1 MATNTPAPAAP
12 EKPADFQ
19 KQVKDVEG
27 WIRYWRRRFKP
38 QDGSAAFSPAMMNQQ
53 KQLQKQNLDVLK
65 QLLQNQTQ
73 KSQVVFVKN
82 EYNHEKLDPTE
93 IKKRM
98 EFDRS
103 VSTELNNLLDDIRGS
118 LFDVNSEVEFD
129 TRLNHIREEKLENLL
144 ELQRQLT
151 EIKTEDELSGPYLKQ
166 IAGSIARINAT
177 LKETQDALIKK
188 QNLGQANQPKIN
200 ITLGNSEPFP
210 TSPNAMAGYSMANAS
225 DDSLGLMG
233 AAAMTFVFLRHFS
246 EMAKGIGKK
255 FSLSNKLAAF
265 GSAKLFT
272 NTGKMLDGM
281 ANIMKSIPAALG
293 GFPTFKKWGAE
304 IAKKI
309 SQSSVIKGII
319 ARKAPILKVLGVAGA
334 GAAGYGAYANITN
347 FSEYLDETF
356 DPEKSKSPL
365 VKLLFL
371 DQVKAVKLFGND
383 GEALNQML
391 KVFTLTKGLLF
402 SEEIGKAIKKGYID
416 RRVAKKLFRDKAFIK
431 GFSKPT
437 LKKIW
442 QTLRGTRD
450 YAAEAFE
457 ASNIQNFKN
466 KINDQIAELKR
477 KRLRTV
483 PFSRDRLNINKQI
496 RLKENILNN
505 LDKRL
510 KTSKAFLKK
519 FYDDNKLTV
528 NKTTPPKGL
537 LAKLG
542 SCCKFIG
549 KALKKIPWLN
559 GGFLI
564 YEYIRYV
571 RQNPKN
577 IIEGLETGK
586 GGTEFY
592 KRFPD
597 LEGTGIKE
605 KILRN
610 MALVYEWWL
619 TDLKVQ
625 LGILAVNLASTAL
638 GPVGFLTVG
647 AVTTLADILFT
658 KFRDWK
664 LGFKMADCDFDNP
677 LTFINPKEIIKY
689 KGIAYA
695 QKQNIKIDQDVLDEA
710 YGDAG
715 VIVIDAET
723 KNIDFKSNKI
733 SLSSD
738 DFSLSW
744 WKLSYFA
751 KTQAEKL
758 ANFSTYAL
766 VKYLTIDEEM
776 GFLDY
781 LDFKHRVISFER
793 SIDLGE
799 YSFTLPGLY
808 EDFLYSETQFASADW
823 KFFKISGQDFLKKL
837 MSSFGA
843 LRFLIVLFEDGKYL
857 NSLFSYPGL
866 KLGFTRMAGLTS
878 YSVEATSYDYLKIFN
893 VTAQIPIP
901 KKLKEWLPRA
911 IFAFYCASVFA
922 YGKTRVFTDK
932 ESEKDKIFADNEKL
946 IYAVAK
952 YFIKDYEK
960 LIPLLKERAKTDFS
974 KDSDGVV
981 TLDFK
986 NIKDTDIAKTGNI
999 STVEKTATNVS
1010 AESLAIFEASK
1021 DFIEKVEKASPEEK
1035 RKLRRDNIAAHVA
1048 QKLHETYG
1056 GFSFGYLIPA
1066 LTEHVIMKYNF
1077 NDLNTKKDIENAVNK
1092 AIEDLKKIFPDNKT
1106 FGEASKTFLSF
1117 DESKTFFNN
1126 NETFKISTENLKLLT
1141 SYYENIS
1148 NYKNVIPK
1156 DSSAANISKPN
1167 TTPDSAPY
1175 QDPGPSSAPSVSPN
1189 ETEMIGAAPEI
1200 KVPDNGIWIQGRYG
1214 QINVLKNKS
1223 SNGFCARGV
1232 KTILN
1237 KMFNVPYFNG
1247 HAWQVPNDPRFKEN
1261 FTEIQKPS
1269 KFQNGDVYV
1278 IGTYE
1283 NNPYGHIAVFL
1294 NGGWYSDFV
1303 QGPLINVY
1311 RHSKKRPLTDA
1322 KQESL
1327 TKYYRPKKYLNGAPT
1342 VKISGIPSSS
1352 YNTSVSKPESNASEY
1367 EGKLNGNENQKE
1379 NKAETVVVKGQEK
1392 KDSQPVN
1399 THGMA
1404 EELFLIKIDN
1414 LGFVC

>member
-19 KQVKDVEG
+19 KQVKDVES

-38 QDGSAAFSPAMMNQQ
+38 QDGSSAFSPAMMNQQ

-103 VSTELNNLLDDIRGS
+103 VSKELNNLLDDIRGS

-151 EIKTEDELSGPYLKQ
+151 EVKTEDELSGPYLKQ

-188 QNLGQANQPKIN
+188 QNLGQTNQPKIN

-210 TSPNAMAGYSMANAS
+210 SSPNAMAGYSMANAS
-225 DDSLGLMG
+225 DDSLGLIG
-233 AAAMTFVFLRHFS
+233 AAAMSFVFLRHFA

-281 ANIMKSIPAALG
+281 TDFMTKKTSDFLR
-293 GFPTFKKWGAE
+293 FPSFKKWCAE
-304 IAKKI
+304 IVKKI

-319 ARKAPILKVLGVAGA
+319 ARKAPILGVLGVAGA
-334 GAAGYGAYANITN
+334 GAAGYGAYAGITN
-347 FSEYLDETF
+347 FSEYLDKTF

-416 RRVAKKLFRDKAFIK
+416 RRVAKSLFRDKAFIK

-457 ASNIQNFKN
+457 ASNINNFKN

-483 PFSRDRLNINKQI
+483 PFSGDRLNINKQI

-571 RQNPKN
+571 RQNPQK
-577 IIEGLETGK
+577 IINGLKTGEGGY
-586 GGTEFY
+586 TEFY

-605 KILRN
+605 KILKN

-619 TDLKVQ
+619 TDLKFQ

-677 LTFINPKEIIKY
+677 LTFINPKEIIKL

-715 VIVIDAET
+715 VIAIDAKT

-893 VTAQIPIP
+893 IQAQIPIP

-999 STVEKTATNVS
+999 STVEKTSANVYS
-1010 AESLAIFEASK
+1010 ESLAVFEASK

-1035 RKLRRDNIAAHVA
+1035 RKLRRDYIAAHVA
-1048 QKLHETYG
+1048 QKLHETYKNRS
-1056 GFSFGYLIPA
+1056 SFGYLIPG

-1092 AIEDLKKIFPDNKT
+1092 AIEDLKKIFPNEEALNKAGKT
-1106 FGEASKTFLSF
+1106 FFSF

-1126 NETFKISTENLKLLT
+1126 NETFNISTENLKLLT
-1141 SYYENIS
+1141 SYYENIN

-1156 DSSAANISKPN
+1156 DSSAANISKPSS
-1167 TTPDSAPY
+1167 TPV
-1175 QDPGPSSAPSVSPN
+1175 SAPSVSPN
-1189 ETEMIGAAPEI
+1189 ETELIGGVDITAMAD
-1200 KVPDNGIWIQGRYG
+1200 KVMFHHPKTGEKIYPF
-1214 QINVLKNKS
+1214 KNEESKKY
-1223 SNGFCARGV
+1223 CAMGA
-1232 KTILN
+1232 KTILRDV
-1237 KMFNVPYFNG
+1237 FGIPYIHG
-1247 HAWQVPNDPRFKEN
+1247 DATDMPRKAKFKEY
-1261 FTEIQKPS
+1261 FSEIQKPAS
-1269 KFQNGDVYV
+1269 FQNGDVYV
-1278 IGTYE
+1278 IEGF
-1283 NNPYGHIAVFL
+1283 PDHQYGHMAVFV
-1294 NGGWYSDFV
+1294 NGNWYSDFK
-1303 QGPLINVY
+1303 QKRINVY
-1311 RHSKKRPLTDA
+1311 GRPDSYIA
-1322 KQESL
+1322 GL
-1327 TKYYRPKKYLNGAPT
+1327 TKFFRPKKYMNGAPA
-1342 VKISGIPSSS
+1342 VKISGVPSSS
-1352 YNTSVSKPESNASEY
+1352 QSSSSTNISKPESSRASEA
-1367 EGKLNGNENQKE
+1367 EERLNGNQNQKE
-1379 NKAETVVVKGQEK
+1379 KKTEAVVVKGQEK

>member
-19 KQVKDVEG
+19 KQVKEVES

-103 VSTELNNLLDDIRGS
+103 VSNELNNLLDDIRGS

-151 EIKTEDELSGPYLKQ
+151 EVKTEDELSGPYLKQ

-188 QNLGQANQPKIN
+188 QNLGQTNQPKIN

-225 DDSLGLMG
+225 SDSLGLVG
-233 AAAMTFVFLRHFS
+233 AAAMSFVFLRHFS

-265 GSAKLFT
+265 GTAKLFT

-281 ANIMKSIPAALG
+281 TNIMASIPASLG

-304 IAKKI
+304 IAKRI
-309 SQSSVIKGII
+309 SQSAIIKGII
-319 ARKAPILKVLGVAGA
+319 GHKAPILKVLGVAGA
-334 GAAGYGAYANITN
+334 AGGAYGAYEGVTN
-347 FSEYLDETF
+347 FSEYLDKTF

-371 DQVKAVKLFGND
+371 DQVKAVKLGGND
-383 GEALNQML
+383 GEALQQML

-402 SEEIGKAIKKGYID
+402 GDEIGKAIKKGYID
-416 RRVAKKLFRDKAFIK
+416 RRVVEKFFRDKTFIK
-431 GFSKPT
+431 GFEKPS

-457 ASNIQNFKN
+457 ASNIKN
-466 KINDQIAELKR
+466 IKRNLARQILDLKYKKWR
-477 KRLRTV
+477 MTV
-483 PFSRDRLNINKQI
+483 PSKDYFEINKQI
-496 RLKENILNN
+496 KLKEDLFKS

-510 KTSKAFLKK
+510 KISKDFLKK

-528 NKTTPPKGL
+528 KKTTPPKGL

-542 SCCKFIG
+542 KCCKFIG

-564 YEYIRYV
+564 YDYIRYV
-571 RQNPKN
+571 RQNPRK
-577 IIEGLETGK
+577 IIDDLSNENGPN
-586 GGTEFY
+586 EFY
-592 KRFPD
+592 KKYKD

-605 KILRN
+605 KILNN

-619 TDLKVQ
+619 TDLKFQ

-638 GPVGFLTVG
+638 GPVGFLTAG

-677 LTFINPKEIIKY
+677 LTFINPKEIIKL

-710 YGDAG
+710 YGGAG
-715 VIVIDAET
+715 VIAIDAET

-766 VKYLTIDEEM
+766 VRYLTIDNEM

-781 LDFKHRVISFER
+781 LDFKHRVISFET

-799 YSFTLPGLY
+799 YSFTLPGFTN
-808 EDFLYSETQFASADW
+808 DFLYSENQFASTDW
-823 KFFKISGQDFLKKL
+823 KFFNISSQDFLKKL

-843 LRFLIVLFEDGKYL
+843 LRFLIVLFEDKKYL

-866 KLGFTRMAGLTS
+866 KLGFTRMDLSKGF
-878 YSVEATSYDYLKIFN
+878 SVDATSYDFLKIFN
-893 VTAQIPIP
+893 VKSQIPIP

-911 IFAFYCASVFA
+911 IFAFYCVSA
-922 YGKTRVFTDK
+922 FTNK
-932 ESEKDKIFADNEKL
+932 EAEKDKIFVDNEKL

-952 YFIKDYEK
+952 YFISDYEK
-960 LIPLLKERAKTDFS
+960 LIPLLKEKAKTDFS
-974 KDSDGVV
+974 KDSDNNVV
-981 TLDFK
+981 TLDYK
-986 NIKDTDIAKTGNI
+986 NIKDTDISKTGNI
-999 STVEKTATNVS
+999 STIEKTSTNVS

-1021 DFIEKVEKASPEEK
+1021 DFIEKVEKSSPEEK

-1066 LTEHVIMKYNF
+1066 LTDHVIMKYNF

-1126 NETFKISTENLKLLT
+1126 NETFNISTENLKLLT
-1141 SYYENIS
+1141 SYSENIS
-1148 NYKNVIPK
+1148 NYKNVITK
-1156 DSSAANISKPN
+1156 DSSAANIGKPD

-1175 QDPGPSSAPSVSPN
+1175 QDPGPGPVPSVSPN
-1189 ETEMIGAAPEI
+1189 ETEMVGAAPEI
-1200 KVPDNGIWIQGRYG
+1200 KVPDNGIWIQGRNG

-1261 FTEIQKPS
+1261 FTEIKKPS

-1342 VKISGIPSSS
+1342 VKISGVPSSS
-1352 YNTSVSKPESNASEY
+1352 YNASVSKPESNVSEY

>member
-19 KQVKDVEG
+19 KQVKDVES

-188 QNLGQANQPKIN
+188 QNLGQTNQPKIN

-225 DDSLGLMG
+225 SDSLGLIG
-233 AAAMTFVFLRHFS
+233 AAAMSFVFLRHFA

-255 FSLSNKLAAF
+255 FSQSNKLAAY

-272 NTGKMLDGM
+272 NTGRWVGDLADFMTKKTSAFLRFP
-281 ANIMKSIPAALG
+281 SI
-293 GFPTFKKWGAE
+293 KKWSIE
-304 IAKKI
+304 LIKKI
-309 SQSSVIKGII
+309 GKILPKNYARGRGPVLGILGTLGL
-319 ARKAPILKVLGVAGA
+319 AAGTAYGTNKVLDYFGDV
-334 GAAGYGAYANITN
+334 
-347 FSEYLDETF
+347 F
-356 DPEKSKSPL
+356 DPEKSNSML
-365 VKLLFL
+365 AQLFFL
-371 DQVKAVKLFGND
+371 DKVRAVKLGGND
-383 GEALNQML
+383 GEALKQML
-391 KVFTLTKGLLF
+391 QVFSLTKGLLF
-402 SEEIGKAIKKGYID
+402 GEEIGKAIKKGYID
-416 RRVAKKLFRDKAFIK
+416 RRVFEALMKSPKYATIFKFDRFTVK
-431 GFSKPT
+431 G
-437 LKKIW
+437 IW
-442 QTLRGTRD
+442 DFLRGKTDRFGYLTYQNNKLSEKIIKNLQD
-450 YAAEAFE
+450 LQKEINRIPKSKNGEIIKEMAQARYA
-457 ASNIQNFKN
+457 SDKMKLKMLDNIQKRIDAGR
-466 KINDQIAELKR
+466 KKAEE
-477 KRLRTV
+477 
-483 PFSRDRLNINKQI
+483 
-496 RLKENILNN
+496 RLKN
-505 LDKRL
+505 LYKTHNLVDK
-510 KTSKAFLKK
+510 TP
-519 FYDDNKLTV
+519 
-528 NKTTPPKGL
+528 PPKGL
-537 LAKLG
+537 IAKIAKG
-542 SCCKFIG
+542 CKFIG
-549 KALKKIPWLN
+549 KALKKIPWFN

-564 YEYIRYV
+564 YDYIRYV
-571 RQNPKN
+571 RQRPFKA
-577 IIEGLETGK
+577 IREWREEFSKPDGK
-586 GGTEFY
+586 Y
-592 KRFPD
+592 ND
-597 LEGTGIKE
+597 LDWSIKY
-605 KILRN
+605 KILNN
-610 MALVYEWWL
+610 MERVGYWWL
-619 TDLKVQ
+619 ADLGFQVA
-625 LGILAVNLASTAL
+625 IFSVNVASTVFGPL
-638 GPVGFLTVG
+638 GMLTVG
-647 AVTTLADILFT
+647 AVTTLVDILYT

-677 LTFINPKEIIKY
+677 LTFINPKELINK
-689 KGIAYA
+689 KGLAWA
-695 QKQNIKIDQDVLDEA
+695 KNNNLKIDQDTLDEA
-710 YGDAG
+710 YGDSGAF
-715 VIVIDAET
+715 VVDA
-723 KNIDFKSNKI
+723 KNNNIDFKSSKITLNADDYEI
-733 SLSSD
+733 SL
-738 DFSLSW
+738 
-744 WKLSYFA
+744 WKFRFLG
-751 KTQAEKL
+751 AEDKAQEL
-758 ANFSTYAL
+758 ASFSTYAL
-766 VKYLTIDEEM
+766 VRYL
-776 GFLDY
+776 GLDSSY
-781 LDFKHRVISFER
+781 ETSFFKRWGNAILKLNKSFE
-793 SIDLGE
+793 SGE
-799 YSFTLPGLY
+799 FSFNLPGY
-808 EDFLYSETQFASADW
+808 TEDFLFLQNNFSMET
-823 KFFKISGQDFLKKL
+823 FLTGTSHKEYTEKL
-837 MSSFGA
+837 MASFGG
-843 LRFLIVLFEDGKYL
+843 LKFLSILFNNKEYL
-857 NSLFSYPGL
+857 NSLLNSPGL
-866 KLGFTRMAGLTS
+866 DLKIFTTKWLR
-878 YSVEATSYDYLKIFN
+878 SYDYLKEFN
-893 VTAQIPIP
+893 VKSEIPVP
-901 KKLKEWLPRA
+901 NKLKEWLPKG
-911 IFAFYCASVFA
+911 IFAFYVLMFL
-922 YGKTRVFTDK
+922 KPL
-932 ESEKDKIFADNEKL
+932 DKIFEDYEKTVL
-946 IYAVAK
+946 TVAK

-960 LIPLLKERAKTDFS
+960 LIPGLKESAKQFVISHRGNDVNLDMS
-974 KDSDGVV
+974 KIKEADVNSLGKVNEVDKVSVV
-981 TLDFK
+981 T
-986 NIKDTDIAKTGNI
+986 
-999 STVEKTATNVS
+999 TAGY
-1010 AESLAIFEASK
+1010 EMAIFEASEK
-1021 DFIEKVEKASPEEK
+1021 FFEKYDKVEDEKEK
-1035 RKLRRDNIAAHVA
+1035 RKYMREFISAKVSKELRN
-1048 QKLHETYG
+1048 EFG
-1056 GFSFGYLIPA
+1056 SFNPGYLTPA
-1066 LTEHVIMKYNF
+1066 LTQYI
-1077 NDLNTKKDIENAVNK
+1077 
-1092 AIEDLKKIFPDNKT
+1092 
-1106 FGEASKTFLSF
+1106 
-1117 DESKTFFNN
+1117 
-1126 NETFKISTENLKLLT
+1126 
-1141 SYYENIS
+1141 IS
-1148 NYKNVIPK
+1148 NYTIGNEADIEKAVKEAIEKFKKITGLNKNNFGDASKKFLNVTQTVNFLNDAYKEDGKFDEKALTSDLESISANISEYVKAPIVSK
-1156 DSSAANISKPN
+1156 DSSAANIGKPN

-1175 QDPGPSSAPSVSPN
+1175 QDPSPGPAPSVSPN

-1200 KVPDNGIWIQGRYG
+1200 KVPDNGIWIQGKRG
-1214 QINVLKNKS
+1214 KINVLENKT

-1352 YNTSVSKPESNASEY
+1352 YNANISKPESNASEF
-1367 EGKLNGNENQKE
+1367 EGKLNGNENQPE
-1379 NKAETVVVKGQEK
+1379 NKAETVVVKTQEN

>member
-1 MATNTPAPAAP
+1 MATNTPTAP

-19 KQVKDVEG
+19 KQVKDVES

-103 VSTELNNLLDDIRGS
+103 VSKELNNLLDDIRGS

-151 EIKTEDELSGPYLKQ
+151 EVKTEDELSGPYLKQ

-188 QNLGQANQPKIN
+188 QNLGQTNQPKIN

-210 TSPNAMAGYSMANAS
+210 SSPNAMAGYSMANAS
-225 DDSLGLMG
+225 SDSLGLIG
-233 AAAMTFVFLRHFS
+233 AAAMSFVFLRHFS
-246 EMAKGIGKK
+246 EMVKGIGKK
-255 FSLSNKLAAF
+255 FSQSNKLAAF

-272 NTGKMLDGM
+272 NTGQMLGNLADFM
-281 ANIMKSIPAALG
+281 SKSVR
-293 GFPTFKKWGAE
+293 FPSMKKWVVE
-304 IAKKI
+304 LLKKI
-309 SQSSVIKGII
+309 KNTSFIKGII
-319 ARKAPILKVLGVAGA
+319 KYKNPYLIGLAGA
-334 GAAGYGAYANITN
+334 GIVKYIDGVSS

-371 DQVKAVKLFGND
+371 DQVKAVKLGGND
-383 GEALNQML
+383 GEALLQMF

-402 SEEIGKAIKKGYID
+402 GDEIGKAIRKGYMNRKI
-416 RRVAKKLFRDKAFIK
+416 VKELFKDKAFIK
-431 GFSKPT
+431 DFSKPT
-437 LKKIW
+437 LKKVW
-442 QTLRGTRD
+442 QTLSGTRE
-450 YAAEAFE
+450 YADEAFE
-457 ASNIQNFKN
+457 TKNIEKFKAKLN
-466 KINDQIAELKR
+466 EQIGKLKAM
-477 KRLRTV
+477 KA
-483 PFSRDRLNINKQI
+483 FEINKQN
-496 RLKENILNN
+496 KENLARQIKSKEKFLKN
-505 LDKRL
+505 LDKRINEY
-510 KTSKAFLKK
+510 KNNLKK
-519 FYDDNKLTV
+519 FYDAHEIK
-528 NKTTPPKGL
+528 KTIPPKGL
-537 LAKLG
+537 LEKLG
-542 SCCKFIG
+542 RCCKFIG
-549 KALKKIPWLN
+549 KAFKKIPWLN

-571 RQNPKN
+571 RQNPKKQIDYWN
-577 IIEGLETGK
+577 DNFDTK
-586 GGTEFY
+586 Y
-592 KRFPD
+592 PD
-597 LEGTGIKE
+597 LAGMGFKE
-605 KILRN
+605 KILKN

-619 TDLKVQ
+619 TDLKFQ
-625 LGILAVNLASTAL
+625 LGILTVNFVSTLL

-658 KFRDWK
+658 KFRDWR

-766 VKYLTIDEEM
+766 VRYLSIDKGM
-776 GFLDY
+776 GTFDFLD
-781 LDFKHRVISFER
+781 FSHRMISFET

-799 YSFTLPGLY
+799 YSFTLPGFT
-808 EDFLYSETQFASADW
+808 DNFLYSDTEFAHNNW
-823 KFFKISGQDFLKKL
+823 KAFTDSTPDFIKKL

-843 LRFLIVLFEDGKYL
+843 LRFLIVLFEDKKYL

-866 KLGFTRMAGLTS
+866 KLGFTRMDIIQGKMLDRFN
-878 YSVEATSYDYLKIFN
+878 VEATSYDFLKIFN
-893 VTAQIPIP
+893 VKAQIPIP

-922 YGKTRVFTDK
+922 YGKARVFTDK
-932 ESEKDKIFADNEKL
+932 ESEKDKVFADNEKL

-986 NIKDTDIAKTGNI
+986 NIKDADITKTGNI
-999 STVEKTATNVS
+999 STVEKTSTNVS

-1092 AIEDLKKIFPDNKT
+1092 AIEDLKEIFPDNKT

-1126 NETFKISTENLKLLT
+1126 NETFNISTENLKLLT
-1141 SYYENIS
+1141 SYSENIS

-1156 DSSAANISKPN
+1156 DSSAANIGKPN
-1167 TTPDSAPY
+1167 TTPDSTPY
-1175 QDPGPSSAPSVSPN
+1175 QADNADVSAAPSASPN
-1189 ETEMIGAAPEI
+1189 ETEFVGAAPEI
-1200 KVPDNGIWIQGRYG
+1200 KSTGEIWIQGKKG
-1214 QINVLKNKS
+1214 KINPFQNTV
-1223 SNGFCARGV
+1223 SNGYCARGA
-1232 KTILN
+1232 KTILT
-1237 KMFNVPYFNG
+1237 KMFGFPYFAGN
-1247 HAWQVPNDPRFKEN
+1247 ATDVPSDIRFKEH
-1261 FTEIQKPS
+1261 FAQIQKPAS
-1269 KFQNGDVYV
+1269 FQNGDVYV
-1278 IGTYE
+1278 IRAFPGHQ
-1283 NNPYGHIAVFL
+1283 YGHMAVYV
-1294 NGGWYSDFV
+1294 NGSWYSDFK
-1303 QGPLINVY
+1303 QQRENVY
-1311 RHSKKRPLTDA
+1311 RRAGLKDSYIAGLT
-1322 KQESL
+1322 S
-1327 TKYYRPKKYLNGAPT
+1327 YYRPKKYLNGAPT
-1342 VKISGIPSSS
+1342 VKISGVPSSS
-1352 YNTSVSKPESNASEY
+1352 YNASVSKPESNVSEY

-1379 NKAETVVVKGQEK
+1379 KKTEAVVVKAQEK
-1392 KDSQPVN
+1392 KNSQPVN

>member
-19 KQVKDVEG
+19 KQVKDVES

-103 VSTELNNLLDDIRGS
+103 VSKELNNLLDDIRGS

-188 QNLGQANQPKIN
+188 QNLGQTNQPKIN

-210 TSPNAMAGYSMANAS
+210 SSPNAMAGYSMANAS
-225 DDSLGLMG
+225 SDSLGLMG

-304 IAKKI
+304 IAKRI

-319 ARKAPILKVLGVAGA
+319 ARKSPILKVLGVAGA
-334 GAAGYGAYANITN
+334 GAAGYGAYAGITN
-347 FSEYLDETF
+347 FSEYLEETF
-356 DPEKSKSPL
+356 DPKKSKSPL
-365 VKLLFL
+365 VQLLFL
-371 DQVKAVKLFGND
+371 DQVKAVKLGGND
-383 GEALNQML
+383 GEALRQMFQ
-391 KVFTLTKGLLF
+391 VFTLTKGLLF
-402 SEEIGKAIKKGYID
+402 GEEIGKAIKKGYID
-416 RRVAKKLFRDKAFIK
+416 RRVAKSLFRDKAFIK

-457 ASNIQNFKN
+457 ASNIQNFKD
-466 KINDQIAELKR
+466 KINSQIAELKR
-477 KRLRTV
+477 KRLGSV
-483 PFSRDRLNINKQI
+483 PFSRDRFNINKQI
-496 RLKENILNN
+496 KLKENILNN
-505 LDKRL
+505 LEKRL

-528 NKTTPPKGL
+528 KKTTPPKGL
-537 LAKLG
+537 IAKIWKG
-542 SCCKFIG
+542 CKFIG
-549 KALKKIPWLN
+549 KALKKIPWFN

-564 YEYIRYV
+564 YDYIRYV
-571 RQNPKN
+571 RQQPAEMIKN
-577 IIEGLETGK
+577 WR
-586 GGTEFY
+586 TEFSKPDGKY
-592 KRFPD
+592 KD
-597 LEGTGIKE
+597 LDWSIKY
-605 KILRN
+605 KILKN
-610 MALVYEWWL
+610 MERVSYWWL
-619 TDLKVQ
+619 ADLGFQV
-625 LGILAVNLASTAL
+625 GILAVNFASTFL
-638 GPVGFLTVG
+638 GPVGFLTIG
-647 AVTTLADILFT
+647 AVTTLVDILYT

-677 LTFINPKEIIKY
+677 LTFINPKELINK
-689 KGIAYA
+689 KGLAWA
-695 QKQNIKIDQDVLDEA
+695 KENNLKIDQDTLDEA
-710 YGDAG
+710 YGASGAFVVDA
-715 VIVIDAET
+715 
-723 KNIDFKSNKI
+723 KNNNIDFKSGKITLNAEDYEI
-733 SLSSD
+733 SL
-738 DFSLSW
+738 
-744 WKLSYFA
+744 WKFRFLG
-751 KTQAEKL
+751 AEDKAQEL
-758 ANFSTYAL
+758 ASFSTYAL
-766 VKYLTIDEEM
+766 VRYLSLDSKYGARNPIQKLN
-776 GFLDY
+776 
-781 LDFKHRVISFER
+781 KSFE
-793 SIDLGE
+793 SGE
-799 YSFTLPGLY
+799 FSFNLPGYY
-808 EDFLYSETQFASADW
+808 EDFL
-823 KFFKISGQDFLKKL
+823 FLKNNFSIETFITGTDHKEYTEKL
-837 MSSFGA
+837 MASFGG
-843 LRFLIVLFEDGKYL
+843 LKFLSILFNDKEYL
-857 NSLFSYPGL
+857 NSLLNPPGL
-866 KLGFTRMAGLTS
+866 DLKILQTKWM
-878 YSVEATSYDYLKIFN
+878 TSYDYLKEFN
-893 VTAQIPIP
+893 VKSEIPVP
-901 KKLKEWLPRA
+901 NKLKEWLPKG
-911 IFAFYCASVFA
+911 IFAFYVLMFL
-922 YGKTRVFTDK
+922 KPL
-932 ESEKDKIFADNEKL
+932 DKIFEDYEKTVL
-946 IYAVAK
+946 TVAK

-960 LIPLLKERAKTDFS
+960 IIPGLKESAKQFVISHRGNDVNLDMS
-974 KDSDGVV
+974 KIKEVDANSLGKVNEVDKVSVV
-981 TLDFK
+981 T
-986 NIKDTDIAKTGNI
+986 
-999 STVEKTATNVS
+999 TAGY
-1010 AESLAIFEASK
+1010 EMAIFEASEK
-1021 DFIEKVEKASPEEK
+1021 FFEKYGKVEDEKEK
-1035 RKLRRDNIAAHVA
+1035 RKYMREFISAKVSKELRNEFGH
-1048 QKLHETYG
+1048 
-1056 GFSFGYLIPA
+1056 FNPGYLTPA
-1066 LTEHVIMKYNF
+1066 LTQYIISNYTIGNEA
-1077 NDLNTKKDIENAVNK
+1077 DIEKAVKK
-1092 AIEDLKKIFPDNKT
+1092 AIEKFKDITGLNKNNFGDVSKKFLNVTQTVNFLNDAYKGGLFNEKSLKSDL
-1106 FGEASKTFLSF
+1106 
-1117 DESKTFFNN
+1117 ES
-1126 NETFKISTENLKLLT
+1126 IS
-1141 SYYENIS
+1141 
-1148 NYKNVIPK
+1148 
-1156 DSSAANISKPN
+1156 ANISEYVKAPANIGKPN

-1175 QDPGPSSAPSVSPN
+1175 QDPGPGPAPSVSPN

-1200 KVPDNGIWIQGRYG
+1200 KVPDNGIWIQGKHG

-1352 YNTSVSKPESNASEY
+1352 YNANISKPESNASEL
-1367 EGKLNGNENQKE
+1367 EGQLNGNENQKE
-1379 NKAETVVVKGQEK
+1379 NKAETVVVKAQEN

>member
-19 KQVKDVEG
+19 KQVKDVES

-188 QNLGQANQPKIN
+188 QNLGQTNQPKIN

-225 DDSLGLMG
+225 SDSLGIMG
-233 AAAMTFVFLRHFS
+233 AAAMSFVFLRHFA

-255 FSLSNKLAAF
+255 FSLSNKLASF

-304 IAKKI
+304 IAKRI
-309 SQSSVIKGII
+309 SQSAVIKGII
-319 ARKAPILKVLGVAGA
+319 ARKSPILKVLGVAGA
-334 GAAGYGAYANITN
+334 GAAGYGAYAGISN

-365 VKLLFL
+365 VQLLFL
-371 DQVKAVKLFGND
+371 DQVKAVKLGGND
-383 GEALNQML
+383 GEALLQMF

-416 RRVAKKLFRDKAFIK
+416 RRVAKSLFRDKAFIK
-431 GFSKPT
+431 DFSKPT

-442 QTLRGTRD
+442 KTLYGTRD
-450 YAAEAFE
+450 YAAEALE
-457 ASNIQNFKN
+457 ASNIKNFKD
-466 KINDQIAELKR
+466 KINSQIAELKR
-477 KRLRTV
+477 KRLGTV
-483 PFSRDRLNINKQI
+483 PFSKDKLNINKQI
-496 RLKENILNN
+496 KLKENILNN
-505 LDKRL
+505 LEKRL

-528 NKTTPPKGL
+528 KKTPPPKGL
-537 LAKLG
+537 IAKIWKG
-542 SCCKFIG
+542 CKFIG
-549 KALKKIPWLN
+549 KALKKIPWFN

-564 YEYIRYV
+564 YDYIRYV
-571 RQNPKN
+571 RQQPAEMIKN
-577 IIEGLETGK
+577 WR
-586 GGTEFY
+586 TEFSKPDGKY
-592 KRFPD
+592 KD
-597 LEGTGIKE
+597 LDWSIKY
-605 KILRN
+605 KILNN
-610 MALVYEWWL
+610 MERVSYWWL
-619 TDLKVQ
+619 ADLGFQV
-625 LGILAVNLASTAL
+625 GILAVNFASTFL
-638 GPVGFLTVG
+638 GPVGFLTIG
-647 AVTTLADILFT
+647 AVTTLVDILYT

-677 LTFINPKEIIKY
+677 LTFINPKELINK
-689 KGIAYA
+689 KGLAWA
-695 QKQNIKIDQDVLDEA
+695 KNNNLKIDQDTLDEA
-710 YGDAG
+710 YGDSGAF
-715 VIVIDAET
+715 VVDA
-723 KNIDFKSNKI
+723 KNNNIDFKSGKITLNAEDYEI
-733 SLSSD
+733 SL
-738 DFSLSW
+738 
-744 WKLSYFA
+744 WKFRFLG
-751 KTQAEKL
+751 AEDKAQEL
-758 ANFSTYAL
+758 ASFSTYAL
-766 VKYLTIDEEM
+766 VRYLSLDSKYGARNPIQKLN
-776 GFLDY
+776 
-781 LDFKHRVISFER
+781 KSFE
-793 SIDLGE
+793 SGE
-799 YSFTLPGLY
+799 FSFNLPGYY
-808 EDFLYSETQFASADW
+808 EEFLFLRNNFSIETFITGTDH
-823 KFFKISGQDFLKKL
+823 KEYTEKL
-837 MSSFGA
+837 MASFGG
-843 LRFLIVLFEDGKYL
+843 LKFLSILFNDKEYL
-857 NSLFSYPGL
+857 NSLLNPPGL
-866 KLGFTRMAGLTS
+866 DLKILQTKWM
-878 YSVEATSYDYLKIFN
+878 TSYDYLKEFN
-893 VTAQIPIP
+893 VTSEIPVP
-901 KKLKEWLPRA
+901 NKLKEWLPKG
-911 IFAFYCASVFA
+911 IFAFYVLMFL
-922 YGKTRVFTDK
+922 KPL
-932 ESEKDKIFADNEKL
+932 DKIFEDYEKTVL
-946 IYAVAK
+946 TVAK

-960 LIPLLKERAKTDFS
+960 LIPVLKENAKQFVISHRGNDVKLDMS
-974 KDSDGVV
+974 KIKEVDANSLGKVNEVDKVSVV
-981 TLDFK
+981 T
-986 NIKDTDIAKTGNI
+986 
-999 STVEKTATNVS
+999 TAGY
-1010 AESLAIFEASK
+1010 EMAIFEASEK
-1021 DFIEKVEKASPEEK
+1021 FFEKYEKVEDEKEK
-1035 RKLRRDNIAAHVA
+1035 RKYMREFISAKVSKELRN
-1048 QKLHETYG
+1048 E
-1056 GFSFGYLIPA
+1056 FGYFNPGYLTPA
-1066 LTEHVIMKYNF
+1066 LTQYI
-1077 NDLNTKKDIENAVNK
+1077 
-1092 AIEDLKKIFPDNKT
+1092 
-1106 FGEASKTFLSF
+1106 
-1117 DESKTFFNN
+1117 
-1126 NETFKISTENLKLLT
+1126 
-1141 SYYENIS
+1141 IS
-1148 NYKNVIPK
+1148 NYTIGNEADIEKAVKEAIEKFKDITNLNKNNFGDVSKKFLNVTQTVNFLNNAYKGGFDEKALKSDLESISANISEYVKAPVVSK
-1156 DSSAANISKPN
+1156 DSSAANIGKPN

-1175 QDPGPSSAPSVSPN
+1175 QDPSPGPAPSVSPN

-1200 KVPDNGIWIQGRYG
+1200 KVPDNGIWIQGKRG
-1214 QINVLKNKS
+1214 KINVLENKT

-1322 KQESL
+1322 RQESL

-1352 YNTSVSKPESNASEY
+1352 YNANISKPESSRASEL
-1367 EGKLNGNENQKE
+1367 EEKLNGNQNQKE
-1379 NKAETVVVKGQEK
+1379 KKTEAVVVKGQEK
-1392 KDSQPVN
+1392 KNSQPVN

>member
-19 KQVKDVEG
+19 KQVKDVES

-38 QDGSAAFSPAMMNQQ
+38 QDGSVAFSPAMMNQQ

-188 QNLGQANQPKIN
+188 QNLGETNQPKIN

-210 TSPNAMAGYSMANAS
+210 TSPNAMAGYNLANAS
-225 DDSLGLMG
+225 DDSLGLIG
-233 AAAMTFVFLRHFS
+233 AAAMSFVFLRHFS

-255 FSLSNKLAAF
+255 FSQSSKLAAF
-265 GSAKLFT
+265 GTAKLFT
-272 NTGKMLDGM
+272 NTGRWVGDM
-281 ANIMKSIPAALG
+281 ADFMSKSVK
-293 GFPTFKKWGAE
+293 FPSMKKWVIE
-304 IAKKI
+304 LAKNIGKI
-309 SQSSVIKGII
+309 FAKGSP
-319 ARKAPILKVLGVAGA
+319 RGRGPLLGILGTAGVFA
-334 GAAGYGAYANITN
+334 GAAYGTTSA
-347 FSEYLDETF
+347 FEYFGDVF
-356 DPEKSKSPL
+356 DPKKSNSPLTQLFFLDKVRL
-365 VKLLFL
+365 VKLG
-371 DQVKAVKLFGND
+371 GND
-383 GEALNQML
+383 GEALKQMFQ
-391 KVFTLTKGLLF
+391 VFSLTKGLLF

-416 RRVAKKLFRDKAFIK
+416 RRVFEHLMKNPKYATSFKFDRFTVK
-431 GFSKPT
+431 GIWDFLRGKTDRFGYLDYVNEKEKQRT
-437 LKKIW
+437 LK
-442 QTLRGTRD
+442 
-450 YAAEAFE
+450 
-457 ASNIQNFKN
+457 
-466 KINDQIAELKR
+466 
-477 KRLRTV
+477 
-483 PFSRDRLNINKQI
+483 
-496 RLKENILNN
+496 N
-505 LDKRL
+505 LDKLRKKYGKIKNQLDPRAWANRDRIKNEIKENQKRL
-510 KTSKAFLKK
+510 KDIREAQKRIDAGRKKAEERVKNLYKK
-519 FYDDNKLTV
+519 HNIIG
-528 NKTTPPKGL
+528 KTPPPKGL
-537 LAKLG
+537 IAKIWK
-542 SCCKFIG
+542 CCKFIG
-549 KALKKIPWLN
+549 KAFKKIPWLN

-564 YEYIRYV
+564 YDYIRYV
-571 RQNPKN
+571 RQQPAKMIEYWNDNFDKKYSDLAGMGLKER
-577 IIEGLETGK
+577 IINNMERVNWWWQ
-586 GGTEFY
+586 F
-592 KRFPD
+592 D
-597 LEGTGIKE
+597 LGWQVGIFSA
-605 KILRN
+605 N
-610 MALVYEWWL
+610 V
-619 TDLKVQ
+619 
-625 LGILAVNLASTAL
+625 ASTVFGPL
-638 GPVGFLTVG
+638 GMLTVG
-647 AVTTLADILFT
+647 AVTTLTDILYT

-677 LTFINPKEIIKY
+677 LTFINPKEIIKL

-695 QKQNIKIDQDVLDEA
+695 QTQNIRIDQDVLDEA

-715 VIVIDAET
+715 VIAIDAET

-766 VKYLTIDEEM
+766 VRYLTIDNEM

-781 LDFKHRVISFER
+781 LDFKHRVISFET

-799 YSFTLPGLY
+799 YSFTLPGFTN
-808 EDFLYSETQFASADW
+808 DFLYSENQFASTDW
-823 KFFKISGQDFLKKL
+823 KFFNISSQDFLKKL

-843 LRFLIVLFEDGKYL
+843 LRFLIVLFEDKKYL

-866 KLGFTRMAGLTS
+866 KLGFTRMDLSKGF
-878 YSVEATSYDYLKIFN
+878 SVDATSYDFLKIFN
-893 VTAQIPIP
+893 VKSQIPIP

-911 IFAFYCASVFA
+911 IFAFYCVSA
-922 YGKTRVFTDK
+922 FTNK
-932 ESEKDKIFADNEKL
+932 EAEKDKIFVDNEKL

-952 YFIKDYEK
+952 YFISDYEK
-960 LIPLLKERAKTDFS
+960 LIPLLKEKAKTDFS
-974 KDSDGVV
+974 KDSDNNVV
-981 TLDFK
+981 TLDYK

-999 STVEKTATNVS
+999 STIEKTSTNVS

-1035 RKLRRDNIAAHVA
+1035 KKLLRDNIAAHVTR
-1048 QKLHETYG
+1048 KLHETYG

-1066 LTEHVIMKYNF
+1066 LTDHVILKYNNGF
-1077 NDLNTKKDIENAVNK
+1077 NTKKDIEDAVNK
-1092 AIEDLKKIFPDNKT
+1092 AIEDLKEIFPNIKT
-1106 FGEASKTFLSF
+1106 FGEASKTFLSLT
-1117 DESKTFFNN
+1117 EAKTFFNDN
-1126 NETFKISTENLKLLT
+1126 SNIFKVSTENLKLLT
-1141 SYYENIS
+1141 SYSENIS
-1148 NYKNVIPK
+1148 NYKNVITK
-1156 DSSAANISKPN
+1156 DSSAANIGKPD
-1167 TTPDSAPY
+1167 TAPDSAPY
-1175 QDPGPSSAPSVSPN
+1175 QDPGPSESSTLSASPN

-1200 KVPDNGIWIQGRYG
+1200 KVPGNGIIINVKGKD
-1214 QINVLKNKS
+1214 INVLENKKS
-1223 SNGFCARGV
+1223 YGYCAKGA
-1232 KTILN
+1232 KTILRDVF
-1237 KMFNVPYFNG
+1237 KLPYFVGN
-1247 HAWQVPNDPRFKEN
+1247 ATDVPKDVRFKEH
-1261 FTEIQKPS
+1261 FSQIQKPAS
-1269 KFQNGDVYV
+1269 FQNGDVYV
-1278 IGTYE
+1278 IRAF
-1283 NNPYGHIAVFL
+1283 PGHPFGHMAVFM
-1294 NGGWYSDFV
+1294 NGNWYSDFK
-1303 QGPLINVY
+1303 QENINVY
-1311 RHSKKRPLTDA
+1311 RDRSPSYIEGFT
-1322 KQESL
+1322 S
-1327 TKYYRPKKYLNGAPT
+1327 YYRPKKYLNGAPT

-1367 EGKLNGNENQKE
+1367 EGKLNGNENQPE
-1379 NKAETVVVKGQEK
+1379 NKAETVVVKAQEN

>member
-19 KQVKDVEG
+19 KQVKDVES

-38 QDGSAAFSPAMMNQQ
+38 QDGSSAFSPAMMNQQ

-103 VSTELNNLLDDIRGS
+103 VSKELNNLLDDIRGS

-233 AAAMTFVFLRHFS
+233 AAAMSFVFIRHFA

-281 ANIMKSIPAALG
+281 ANIMKGIPAALG

-304 IAKKI
+304 IAKRI
-309 SQSSVIKGII
+309 SRSSVIKGII
-319 ARKAPILKVLGVAGA
+319 ARKAPILGVLGVAGA
-334 GAAGYGAYANITN
+334 GAAGYGAYAGITN
-347 FSEYLDETF
+347 FSEYLDKTF

-365 VKLLFL
+365 VQLLFL
-371 DQVKAVKLFGND
+371 DQVKAVKLGGND
-383 GEALNQML
+383 GEALLQMF

-416 RRVAKKLFRDKAFIK
+416 RRVAKSLFRDKAFIK
-431 GFSKPT
+431 DFSKPT

-466 KINDQIAELKR
+466 KINNQIAELKR

-496 RLKENILNN
+496 KLKENILNN

-528 NKTTPPKGL
+528 KKTTPPKGL
-537 LAKLG
+537 IAKIWKG
-542 SCCKFIG
+542 CKFIG
-549 KALKKIPWLN
+549 KVLKKIPWLN

-564 YEYIRYV
+564 YDYIRYV
-571 RQNPKN
+571 RQQPAKM
-577 IIEGLETGK
+577 IEK
-586 GGTEFY
+586 WRTEFS
-592 KRFPD
+592 KPD
-597 LEGTGIKE
+597 GKYNDLDWSIKY
-605 KILRN
+605 KILKN
-610 MALVYEWWL
+610 MERVAYWWL
-619 TDLKVQ
+619 ADLGFQVS
-625 LGILAVNLASTAL
+625 ILAANFASTFL

-647 AVTTLADILFT
+647 AVTTLVDILYT

-677 LTFINPKEIIKY
+677 LTFINPKELINK
-689 KGIAYA
+689 KGLAWA
-695 QKQNIKIDQDVLDEA
+695 KNNNLKIDQDTLDEA
-710 YGDAG
+710 YGDSGAF
-715 VIVIDAET
+715 VVDA
-723 KNIDFKSNKI
+723 KNNNIDFKSGKITLNAEDYEI
-733 SLSSD
+733 SL
-738 DFSLSW
+738 
-744 WKLSYFA
+744 WKFRFLG
-751 KTQAEKL
+751 AEDKAQEL
-758 ANFSTYAL
+758 ASFSTYAL
-766 VKYLTIDEEM
+766 VRYLSLDSKYGARNPIQKLN
-776 GFLDY
+776 
-781 LDFKHRVISFER
+781 KSFE
-793 SIDLGE
+793 SGE
-799 YSFTLPGLY
+799 FSFNLPGYY
-808 EDFLYSETQFASADW
+808 EDFLFLRNNFSIETFITGTDH
-823 KFFKISGQDFLKKL
+823 KEYTEKL
-837 MSSFGA
+837 MASFGG
-843 LRFLIVLFEDGKYL
+843 LKFLSILFIDKEYL
-857 NSLFSYPGL
+857 NSLLNPPGL
-866 KLGFTRMAGLTS
+866 DLKIYNAKWM
-878 YSVEATSYDYLKIFN
+878 TSYDYLKEFN
-893 VTAQIPIP
+893 VKSEIPVP
-901 KKLKEWLPRA
+901 NKLKEWLPKA
-911 IFAFYCASVFA
+911 IFAFYVLMFL
-922 YGKTRVFTDK
+922 KPLN
-932 ESEKDKIFADNEKL
+932 KIFEDYEKTVL
-946 IYAVAK
+946 TVAK

-960 LIPLLKERAKTDFS
+960 LIPVLKENAKQFVISHRGNDVNLDMS
-974 KDSDGVV
+974 KIKEVDVNSLGKVNEVDKVSVV
-981 TLDFK
+981 T
-986 NIKDTDIAKTGNI
+986 
-999 STVEKTATNVS
+999 TAGY
-1010 AESLAIFEASK
+1010 EMAIFEASEKFFEKYDKVK
-1021 DFIEKVEKASPEEK
+1021 DPGEK
-1035 RKLRRDNIAAHVA
+1035 RKYMKEFISAKVSKELRNEFGH
-1048 QKLHETYG
+1048 
-1056 GFSFGYLIPA
+1056 FNPGYLTPA
-1066 LTEHVIMKYNF
+1066 LTQYIISNYTIENEA
-1077 NDLNTKKDIENAVNK
+1077 DIEKAVKK
-1092 AIEDLKKIFPDNKT
+1092 AIEKFKDITNLNKNNFGNVSKK
-1106 FGEASKTFLSF
+1106 FLNVTQTVNFLNDAYKGGF
-1117 DESKTFFNN
+1117 DEKSLKSDL
-1126 NETFKISTENLKLLT
+1126 ESIS
-1141 SYYENIS
+1141 
-1148 NYKNVIPK
+1148 
-1156 DSSAANISKPN
+1156 ANISEYVKAPANIGKPN

-1342 VKISGIPSSS
+1342 VKISGVPSSS
-1352 YNTSVSKPESNASEY
+1352 YNANISKPESNASEV
-1367 EGKLNGNENQKE
+1367 EGQLNGNQNQPE
-1379 NKAETVVVKGQEK
+1379 NKAETVVVKTQEK

-1404 EELFLIKIDN
+1404 EELFLIKVDN

>member
-19 KQVKDVEG
+19 KQVKDVES

-188 QNLGQANQPKIN
+188 QNLGQTNQPKIN

-210 TSPNAMAGYSMANAS
+210 SSPNAMAGYSMANAS
-225 DDSLGLMG
+225 SDSLGIMG
-233 AAAMTFVFLRHFS
+233 AAAMSFVFLRHFA

-255 FSLSNKLAAF
+255 FSLSNKLASF

-304 IAKKI
+304 IAKRI
-309 SQSSVIKGII
+309 SQSAVIKGII
-319 ARKAPILKVLGVAGA
+319 ARKSPILKVLGVAGA
-334 GAAGYGAYANITN
+334 GAAGYGAYAGISN

-365 VKLLFL
+365 VQLLFL
-371 DQVKAVKLFGND
+371 DQVKAVKLGGND
-383 GEALNQML
+383 GEALLQMF

-416 RRVAKKLFRDKAFIK
+416 RRVAKSLFRDKAFIK
-431 GFSKPT
+431 DFSKPT

-442 QTLRGTRD
+442 KTLYGTRD
-450 YAAEAFE
+450 YAAEALE
-457 ASNIQNFKN
+457 ASNIKNFKD
-466 KINDQIAELKR
+466 KINSQIAELKR
-477 KRLRTV
+477 KRLGTV
-483 PFSRDRLNINKQI
+483 PFSKDKLNINKQI
-496 RLKENILNN
+496 KLKENILNN
-505 LDKRL
+505 LEKRL

-528 NKTTPPKGL
+528 KKTPPPKGL
-537 LAKLG
+537 IAKIWKG
-542 SCCKFIG
+542 CKFIG
-549 KALKKIPWLN
+549 KALKKIPWFN

-564 YEYIRYV
+564 YDYIRYV
-571 RQNPKN
+571 RQQPAEMIKN
-577 IIEGLETGK
+577 WR
-586 GGTEFY
+586 TEFSKPDGKY
-592 KRFPD
+592 KD
-597 LEGTGIKE
+597 LDWSIKY
-605 KILRN
+605 KILNN
-610 MALVYEWWL
+610 MERVSYWWL
-619 TDLKVQ
+619 ADLGFQV
-625 LGILAVNLASTAL
+625 GILAVNFASTFL
-638 GPVGFLTVG
+638 GPVGFLTIG
-647 AVTTLADILFT
+647 AVTTLVDILYT

-677 LTFINPKEIIKY
+677 LTFINPKELINK
-689 KGIAYA
+689 KGLAWA
-695 QKQNIKIDQDVLDEA
+695 KNNNLKIDQDTLDEA
-710 YGDAG
+710 YGDSGAF
-715 VIVIDAET
+715 VVDA
-723 KNIDFKSNKI
+723 KNNNIDFKSGKITLNAEDYEI
-733 SLSSD
+733 SL
-738 DFSLSW
+738 
-744 WKLSYFA
+744 WKFRFLG
-751 KTQAEKL
+751 AEDKAQEL
-758 ANFSTYAL
+758 ASFSTYAL
-766 VKYLTIDEEM
+766 VRYLSLDSKYGARNPIQKLN
-776 GFLDY
+776 
-781 LDFKHRVISFER
+781 KSFE
-793 SIDLGE
+793 SGE
-799 YSFTLPGLY
+799 FSFNLPGYY
-808 EDFLYSETQFASADW
+808 EEFLFLRNNFSIETFITGTDH
-823 KFFKISGQDFLKKL
+823 KEYTEKL
-837 MSSFGA
+837 MASFGG
-843 LRFLIVLFEDGKYL
+843 LKFLSILFNDKEYL
-857 NSLFSYPGL
+857 NSLLNPPGL
-866 KLGFTRMAGLTS
+866 DLKILQTKWM
-878 YSVEATSYDYLKIFN
+878 TSYDYLKEFN
-893 VTAQIPIP
+893 VTSEIPVP
-901 KKLKEWLPRA
+901 NKLKEWLPKG
-911 IFAFYCASVFA
+911 IFAFYVLMFL
-922 YGKTRVFTDK
+922 KPL
-932 ESEKDKIFADNEKL
+932 DKIFEDYEKTVL
-946 IYAVAK
+946 TVAK

-960 LIPLLKERAKTDFS
+960 LIPVLKENAKQFVISHRGNDVNLDMS
-974 KDSDGVV
+974 KIKEADVNSLGKVNEVDKVSVV
-981 TLDFK
+981 T
-986 NIKDTDIAKTGNI
+986 
-999 STVEKTATNVS
+999 TAGY
-1010 AESLAIFEASK
+1010 EMAIFEASEK
-1021 DFIEKVEKASPEEK
+1021 FFEKYDKVEDEKEK
-1035 RKLRRDNIAAHVA
+1035 RKYMREFISAKVSKELRN
-1048 QKLHETYG
+1048 E
-1056 GFSFGYLIPA
+1056 FGYFNPGYLTPA
-1066 LTEHVIMKYNF
+1066 LTQYI
-1077 NDLNTKKDIENAVNK
+1077 
-1092 AIEDLKKIFPDNKT
+1092 
-1106 FGEASKTFLSF
+1106 
-1117 DESKTFFNN
+1117 
-1126 NETFKISTENLKLLT
+1126 
-1141 SYYENIS
+1141 IS
-1148 NYKNVIPK
+1148 NYTIGNEADIEKAVKEAIEKFKDITNLNKNNFGDVSKKFLNVTQTVNFLNNAYKEDGKFDEKALKSDLESISANISEYVKAPVVSK
-1156 DSSAANISKPN
+1156 DSSAANIGKPN

-1175 QDPGPSSAPSVSPN
+1175 QDPSPGPAPSVSPN

-1200 KVPDNGIWIQGRYG
+1200 KVPDNGIWIQGKRG
-1214 QINVLKNKS
+1214 KINVLENKT

-1322 KQESL
+1322 RQESL

-1352 YNTSVSKPESNASEY
+1352 YNANISKPESSRASEL
-1367 EGKLNGNENQKE
+1367 EEKLNGNQNQKE
-1379 NKAETVVVKGQEK
+1379 KKTEAVVVKGQEK
-1392 KDSQPVN
+1392 KNSQPVN

>member
-19 KQVKDVEG
+19 KQVKDVES

-188 QNLGQANQPKIN
+188 QNLGQTNQPKIN

-225 DDSLGLMG
+225 SDSLGIMG
-233 AAAMTFVFLRHFS
+233 AAAMSFVFLRHFA

-255 FSLSNKLAAF
+255 FSLSNKLASF

-304 IAKKI
+304 IAKRI
-309 SQSSVIKGII
+309 SQSAVIKGII
-319 ARKAPILKVLGVAGA
+319 ARKSPILKVLGVAGA
-334 GAAGYGAYANITN
+334 GAAGYGAYAGISN

-365 VKLLFL
+365 VQLLFL
-371 DQVKAVKLFGND
+371 DQVKAVKLGGND
-383 GEALNQML
+383 GEALLQMF

-416 RRVAKKLFRDKAFIK
+416 RRVAKSLFRDKAFIK
-431 GFSKPT
+431 DFSKPT

-442 QTLRGTRD
+442 KTLYGTRD
-450 YAAEAFE
+450 YAAEALE
-457 ASNIQNFKN
+457 ASNIKNFKD
-466 KINDQIAELKR
+466 KINSQIAELKR
-477 KRLRTV
+477 KRLGTV
-483 PFSRDRLNINKQI
+483 PFSKDKLNINKQI
-496 RLKENILNN
+496 KLKENILNN
-505 LDKRL
+505 LEKRL

-528 NKTTPPKGL
+528 KKTPPPKGL
-537 LAKLG
+537 IAKIWKG
-542 SCCKFIG
+542 CKFIG
-549 KALKKIPWLN
+549 KALKKIPWFN

-564 YEYIRYV
+564 YDYIRYV
-571 RQNPKN
+571 RQQPAEMIKN
-577 IIEGLETGK
+577 WR
-586 GGTEFY
+586 TEFSKPDGKY
-592 KRFPD
+592 KD
-597 LEGTGIKE
+597 LDWSIKY
-605 KILRN
+605 KILNN
-610 MALVYEWWL
+610 MERVSYWWL
-619 TDLKVQ
+619 ADLGFQV
-625 LGILAVNLASTAL
+625 GILAVNFASTFL
-638 GPVGFLTVG
+638 GPVGFLTIG
-647 AVTTLADILFT
+647 AVTTLVDILYT

-677 LTFINPKEIIKY
+677 LTFINPKELINK
-689 KGIAYA
+689 KGLAWA
-695 QKQNIKIDQDVLDEA
+695 KNNNLKIDQDTLDEA
-710 YGDAG
+710 YGDSGAF
-715 VIVIDAET
+715 VVDA
-723 KNIDFKSNKI
+723 KNNNIDFKSGKITLNAEDYEI
-733 SLSSD
+733 SL
-738 DFSLSW
+738 
-744 WKLSYFA
+744 WKFRFLG
-751 KTQAEKL
+751 AEDKAQEL
-758 ANFSTYAL
+758 ASFSTYAL
-766 VKYLTIDEEM
+766 VRYLSLDSKYGARNPIQKLN
-776 GFLDY
+776 
-781 LDFKHRVISFER
+781 KSFE
-793 SIDLGE
+793 SGE
-799 YSFTLPGLY
+799 FSFNLPGYY
-808 EDFLYSETQFASADW
+808 EEFLFLRNNFSIETFITGTDH
-823 KFFKISGQDFLKKL
+823 KEYTEKL
-837 MSSFGA
+837 MASFGG
-843 LRFLIVLFEDGKYL
+843 LKFLSILFNDKEYL
-857 NSLFSYPGL
+857 NSLLNPPGL
-866 KLGFTRMAGLTS
+866 DLKILQTKWM
-878 YSVEATSYDYLKIFN
+878 TSYDYLKEFN
-893 VTAQIPIP
+893 VTSEIPVP
-901 KKLKEWLPRA
+901 NKLKEWLPKG
-911 IFAFYCASVFA
+911 IFAFYVLMFL
-922 YGKTRVFTDK
+922 KPL
-932 ESEKDKIFADNEKL
+932 DKIFEDYEKTVL
-946 IYAVAK
+946 TVAK

-960 LIPLLKERAKTDFS
+960 LIPVLKENAKQFVISHRGNDVKLDMS
-974 KDSDGVV
+974 KIKEVDANSLGKVNEVDKVSVV
-981 TLDFK
+981 T
-986 NIKDTDIAKTGNI
+986 
-999 STVEKTATNVS
+999 TAGY
-1010 AESLAIFEASK
+1010 EMAIFEASEKFFEKYDKAK
-1021 DFIEKVEKASPEEK
+1021 DEEK
-1035 RKLRRDNIAAHVA
+1035 RKHMREFISAKVSKELRN
-1048 QKLHETYG
+1048 E
-1056 GFSFGYLIPA
+1056 FGYFNPGYLTPA
-1066 LTEHVIMKYNF
+1066 LTQYI
-1077 NDLNTKKDIENAVNK
+1077 
-1092 AIEDLKKIFPDNKT
+1092 
-1106 FGEASKTFLSF
+1106 
-1117 DESKTFFNN
+1117 
-1126 NETFKISTENLKLLT
+1126 
-1141 SYYENIS
+1141 IS
-1148 NYKNVIPK
+1148 NYTIGNEADIEKAVKEAIEKFKDITNLNKNNFGDASKKFLNVTQTVNFLNDAYKGGFDEKALKSDLESISANISEYVKAPVVSK
-1156 DSSAANISKPN
+1156 DSSAANIGKPN

-1175 QDPGPSSAPSVSPN
+1175 QDPSPGPAPSVSPN

-1200 KVPDNGIWIQGRYG
+1200 KVPDNGIWIQGKRG
-1214 QINVLKNKS
+1214 KINVLENKT

-1322 KQESL
+1322 RQESL

-1352 YNTSVSKPESNASEY
+1352 YNANISKPESNASEY

-1379 NKAETVVVKGQEK
+1379 NKAETVVVKGQENK
-1392 KDSQPVN
+1392 NSQPVN

>member
-19 KQVKDVEG
+19 KQVKDVES

-103 VSTELNNLLDDIRGS
+103 VSKELNNLLDDIRGS

-188 QNLGQANQPKIN
+188 QNLGQTNQPKIN

-210 TSPNAMAGYSMANAS
+210 SSPNAMAGYNLANAS

-233 AAAMTFVFLRHFS
+233 AAAMSFVFLRHFS

-304 IAKKI
+304 IAKRI
-309 SQSSVIKGII
+309 SQSAIIKGII
-319 ARKAPILKVLGVAGA
+319 ARKAPILGVLGVAGA
-334 GAAGYGAYANITN
+334 GAAGYGAYAGVTN
-347 FSEYLDETF
+347 FSEYLDKTF
-356 DPEKSKSPL
+356 NPDDPSSPFT
-365 VKLLFL
+365 KLLFL

-383 GEALNQML
+383 GEVLQQML

-402 SEEIGKAIKKGYID
+402 GEEIGKAIKKGYID
-416 RRVAKKLFRDKAFIK
+416 RRVVKSLFRDKEFAK
-431 GFSKPT
+431 GFSKT
-437 LKKIW
+437 SLKKIW
-442 QTLRGTRD
+442 QTLNGTRD

-457 ASNIQNFKN
+457 ASNIKNYKKILARQILDLKYKKWTGSIKTKYELYEQIKIKENVFKN
-466 KINDQIAELKR
+466 LNKNLKR
-477 KRLRTV
+477 
-483 PFSRDRLNINKQI
+483 
-496 RLKENILNN
+496 
-505 LDKRL
+505 
-510 KTSKAFLKK
+510 SKDFLKK
-519 FYDDNKLTV
+519 FYDTHELVPK
-528 NKTTPPKGL
+528 KTTPPKGL
-537 LAKLG
+537 LTKLG
-542 SCCKFIG
+542 KCCKFIG

-564 YEYIRYV
+564 YDYIRYV

-577 IIEGLETGK
+577 IIKGLETGE

-605 KILRN
+605 KILNN

-625 LGILAVNLASTAL
+625 LGILAVNVASTVL

-695 QKQNIKIDQDVLDEA
+695 QKQNIKIDQDVLDEV

-715 VIVIDAET
+715 AIVIDAET

-766 VKYLTIDEEM
+766 VKYLTIDEQM

-781 LDFKHRVISFER
+781 LDFKHRVISFET

-799 YSFTLPGLY
+799 YSFTLPGFY
-808 EDFLYSETQFASADW
+808 EDFLYSETKFIASDDW
-823 KFFKISGQDFLKKL
+823 KLFTISSQDFLKKL

-843 LRFLIVLFEDGKYL
+843 LRFLIVLFEDKKYL

-866 KLGFTRMAGLTS
+866 KLGFTRMSGFT
-878 YSVEATSYDYLKIFN
+878 YSVDATSYDYLKIFN
-893 VTAQIPIP
+893 IKAQIPIP

-911 IFAFYCASVFA
+911 IFSFYCASFMN
-922 YGKTRVFTDK
+922 K
-932 ESEKDKIFADNEKL
+932 EIEKDRIFADNEKL

-986 NIKDTDIAKTGNI
+986 NIKDTDITKTGNI
-999 STVEKTATNVS
+999 STVEKTSTNVS

-1021 DFIEKVEKASPEEK
+1021 DFIENYEKKTPEEK
-1035 RKLRRDNIAAHVA
+1035 KKLLRDNIAANVTK
-1048 QKLHETYG
+1048 KLHETYG

-1066 LTEHVIMKYNF
+1066 LTDHVILKYNGSST
-1077 NDLNTKKDIENAVNK
+1077 NKEDIENAVNK
-1092 AIEDLKKIFPDNKT
+1092 AIEDLKKIFPDAGK

-1126 NETFKISTENLKLLT
+1126 NETFNISTENLKLLT
-1141 SYYENIS
+1141 SYSENIS
-1148 NYKNVIPK
+1148 NYKNVITK
-1156 DSSAANISKPN
+1156 DSSAANIGKPN

-1189 ETEMIGAAPEI
+1189 ETEMISGAPEI
-1200 KVPDNGIWIQGRYG
+1200 KVPDNGIWIQGRNG

-1352 YNTSVSKPESNASEY
+1352 YNASISKPESNASEY
-1367 EGKLNGNENQKE
+1367 EGQLNGNENQPE
-1379 NKAETVVVKGQEK
+1379 NKAETVVVKTQEK

>member
-1 MATNTPAPAAP
+1 MATNTPATP

-129 TRLNHIREEKLENLL
+129 TRLNHIKEEKLENLL

-188 QNLGQANQPKIN
+188 QNLGQTNQPKIN
-200 ITLGNSEPFP
+200 ITLGNTDAGFP

-225 DDSLGLMG
+225 SDSLGLMG

-304 IAKKI
+304 IAKRI
-309 SQSSVIKGII
+309 SQSAVIKGII

-334 GAAGYGAYANITN
+334 GAAGYGAYAGITN

-365 VKLLFL
+365 VQLLFL

-383 GEALNQML
+383 GEALNQMFQ
-391 KVFTLTKGLLF
+391 VFTLTKGLLF

-416 RRVAKKLFRDKAFIK
+416 RRVVKKLFRDKAFIK
-431 GFSKPT
+431 DFSKPT

-442 QTLRGTRD
+442 KTLYGTRD
-450 YAAEAFE
+450 YATEAFE
-457 ASNIQNFKN
+457 ASNIKNFKRN
-466 KINDQIAELKR
+466 LARQILDLKY
-477 KRLRTV
+477 KKWGMTV
-483 PFSRDRLNINKQI
+483 PSKDYFEIKKQI
-496 RLKENILNN
+496 KLKEDLFKS

-510 KTSKAFLKK
+510 KISKNFLKK

-528 NKTTPPKGL
+528 KKTTPPKGL

-577 IIEGLETGK
+577 IIDKLRK
-586 GGTEFY
+586 GEFERKY
-592 KRFPD
+592 PD
-597 LEGTGIKE
+597 LAEIGFKE
-605 KILRN
+605 KILKN
-610 MALVYEWWL
+610 MELVYEWWL
-619 TDLKVQ
+619 TDLKFQ

-689 KGIAYA
+689 KGIVYA
-695 QKQNIKIDQDVLDEA
+695 QTQNIKIDQDVLDEA

-715 VIVIDAET
+715 VIAIDAET

-733 SLSSD
+733 SLNSD

-808 EDFLYSETQFASADW
+808 EDFLYSETKFASADW

-843 LRFLIVLFEDGKYL
+843 LRFLIVLFEDKKYL

-932 ESEKDKIFADNEKL
+932 ESEKDKVFADNEKL

-986 NIKDTDIAKTGNI
+986 NIKDTDITKTGNI
-999 STVEKTATNVS
+999 STIEKTSTNVS

-1021 DFIEKVEKASPEEK
+1021 DFIEKVEKSSPEEK

-1066 LTEHVIMKYNF
+1066 LTEHVISKYN
-1077 NDLNTKKDIENAVNK
+1077 NGLNTKKDIEDAVNK
-1092 AIEDLKKIFPDNKT
+1092 AIEDLKKIFPDAGK

-1126 NETFKISTENLKLLT
+1126 NETFNISTENLKLLT
-1141 SYYENIS
+1141 SYSENIS

-1156 DSSAANISKPN
+1156 DTSAANIGKPDSK
-1167 TTPDSAPY
+1167 PDSAPY
-1175 QDPGPSSAPSVSPN
+1175 QDPGPSESSN
-1189 ETEMIGAAPEI
+1189 ETEMIGGVNITALADKIMFTHPKTGETI
-1200 KVPDNGIWIQGRYG
+1200 YPF
-1214 QINVLKNKS
+1214 KNKES
-1223 SNGFCARGV
+1223 KKYCAMGA
-1232 KTILN
+1232 KTILRDV
-1237 KMFNVPYFNG
+1237 FGIPYIHG
-1247 HAWQVPNDPRFKEN
+1247 DATEMPDKAKFKEY
-1261 FTEIQKPS
+1261 FSEIQKPS
-1269 KFQNGDVYV
+1269 QFQNGDVYV
-1278 IGTYE
+1278 IKGFS
-1283 NNPYGHIAVFL
+1283 GHKFGHMAVFV
-1294 NGGWYSDFV
+1294 NGTWYSDFK
-1303 QGPLINVY
+1303 QKRINIY
-1311 RHSKKRPLTDA
+1311 GRPDSYIA
-1322 KQESL
+1322 GL
-1327 TKYYRPKKYLNGAPT
+1327 TKFFRPKKYMNSAPA
-1342 VKISGIPSSS
+1342 VKISGVPSSS
-1352 YNTSVSKPESNASEY
+1352 QSSSSTNIFKPESSQASEL
-1367 EGKLNGNENQKE
+1367 EEQLNGKENQKE
-1379 NKAETVVVKGQEK
+1379 KKTEAVVVKGQENK
-1392 KDSQPVN
+1392 NSQPVN

>member
-1 MATNTPAPAAP
+1 MATNTPAPVAP

-19 KQVKDVEG
+19 KQVKDVES

-103 VSTELNNLLDDIRGS
+103 VSKELNNLLDDIRGS

-166 IAGSIARINAT
+166 IAGSISRINAT

-188 QNLGQANQPKIN
+188 QNLGQAAQPKIN
-200 ITLGNSEPFP
+200 ITLGNSEGFP
-210 TSPNAMAGYSMANAS
+210 TSPNAMAGYSLANAS
-225 DDSLGLMG
+225 SDSMGLIG
-233 AAAMTFVFLRHFS
+233 AAAMSFVFLRHFS

-281 ANIMKSIPAALG
+281 TKILATIPAALG
-293 GFPTFKKWGAE
+293 GFPTFKKWGSE
-304 IAKKI
+304 IAKRI
-309 SQSSVIKGII
+309 SQSAIIRGII
-319 ARKAPILKVLGVAGA
+319 SNKSPILKVLGVAGA
-334 GAAGYGAYANITN
+334 GYGAYKAYEGVTN
-347 FSEYLDETF
+347 FSEYLDKTF
-356 DPEKSKSPL
+356 NPDDPSSPFT
-365 VKLLFL
+365 KLLFL
-371 DQVKAVKLFGND
+371 DQVKAVKFGGND
-383 GEALNQML
+383 GETLRQML
-391 KVFTLTKGLLF
+391 QVFTLTKGLLF
-402 SEEIGKAIKKGYID
+402 GEEIGKAIKKGYID
-416 RRVAKKLFRDKAFIK
+416 RRVVKGLFRDKAFVK
-431 GFSKPT
+431 GFSKT
-437 LKKIW
+437 SLKKIW
-442 QTLRGTRD
+442 QTLHGTRD
-450 YAAEAFE
+450 YATEAFE
-457 ASNIQNFKN
+457 ASNIKN
-466 KINDQIAELKR
+466 YKKNLARQILDLKY
-477 KRLRTV
+477 KEWATSSTKTKYEV
-483 PFSRDRLNINKQI
+483 SKQI
-496 RLKENILNN
+496 KLKENVFKH
-505 LDKRL
+505 LDKNL
-510 KTSKAFLKK
+510 KRSKDFLKK
-519 FYDDNKLTV
+519 FYETHEIVK
-528 NKTTPPKGL
+528 KTTPPKGL

-549 KALKKIPWLN
+549 KALKKIPWFN

-564 YEYIRYV
+564 YDYIRYV

-577 IIEGLETGK
+577 IIKGLKEDGDK
-586 GGTEFY
+586 EFY
-592 KRFPD
+592 KRYPD
-597 LEGTGIKE
+597 LKDTGIKE
-605 KILRN
+605 KILNN

-625 LGILAVNLASTAL
+625 LGILAANLVSTAL

-647 AVTTLADILFT
+647 AVTTLADILYT

-677 LTFINPKEIIKY
+677 LTFINPKEIIKL

-715 VIVIDAET
+715 VIAIDAET

-766 VKYLTIDEEM
+766 VRYLTIDNEM

-781 LDFKHRVISFER
+781 LDFKHRVISFET

-799 YSFTLPGLY
+799 YSFTLPGFTN
-808 EDFLYSETQFASADW
+808 DFLYSENQFASTDW
-823 KFFKISGQDFLKKL
+823 KFFNISSQDFLKKL

-843 LRFLIVLFEDGKYL
+843 LRFLIVLFEDKKYL

-866 KLGFTRMAGLTS
+866 KLGFTRMDLSKGF
-878 YSVEATSYDYLKIFN
+878 SVDATSYDFLKIFN
-893 VTAQIPIP
+893 VKSQIPIP

-911 IFAFYCASVFA
+911 IFAFYCVSA
-922 YGKTRVFTDK
+922 FTNK
-932 ESEKDKIFADNEKL
+932 EAEKDKIFVDNEKL

-952 YFIKDYEK
+952 YFISDYEK
-960 LIPLLKERAKTDFS
+960 LIPLLKEKAKTDFS
-974 KDSDGVV
+974 KDSDNNVV
-981 TLDFK
+981 TLDYK

-999 STVEKTATNVS
+999 STIEKTSTNVS

-1035 RKLRRDNIAAHVA
+1035 KKLKRDNIAAHVA
-1048 QKLHETYG
+1048 RKLHETYG

-1066 LTEHVIMKYNF
+1066 LTDHIILKYNF
-1077 NDLNTKKDIENAVNK
+1077 NDLSTKKDIENAVNK
-1092 AIEDLKKIFPDNKT
+1092 AIEDLKKIFPDNKK
-1106 FGEASKTFLSF
+1106 FGEASKTFLSLT
-1117 DESKTFFNN
+1117 EAKTFFNDN
-1126 NETFKISTENLKLLT
+1126 SSTFKVSTENLKLLT
-1141 SYYENIS
+1141 SYSENIS
-1148 NYKNVIPK
+1148 NYKNVISK
-1156 DSSAANISKPN
+1156 DNSANIGKPD
-1167 TTPDSAPY
+1167 TTPDSTPY
-1175 QDPGPSSAPSVSPN
+1175 QEPGPSSAPSVSPN
-1189 ETEMIGAAPEI
+1189 ETEMIGAPEI
-1200 KVPDNGIWIQGRYG
+1200 KVPDNGIWIQGRNG

-1261 FTEIQKPS
+1261 FSEIQKPS

-1283 NNPYGHIAVFL
+1283 NNPYGHIAVYL

-1322 KQESL
+1322 KQESI

-1342 VKISGIPSSS
+1342 VKISGVPSSS

-1367 EGKLNGNENQKE
+1367 EGKLNGKENQPE
-1379 NKAETVVVKGQEK
+1379 NKTEAVVVKAQEN

>member
-1 MATNTPAPAAP
+1 MATNTPATP

-19 KQVKDVEG
+19 KQVKDVES

-38 QDGSAAFSPAMMNQQ
+38 QDGSTAFSPAMMNQQ

-188 QNLGQANQPKIN
+188 QNLGQTNQPKIN

-210 TSPNAMAGYSMANAS
+210 TSPNAMAGYSLANAS
-225 DDSLGLMG
+225 SDSLGLMG
-233 AAAMTFVFLRHFS
+233 SAAMTFVFLRHFA

-281 ANIMKSIPAALG
+281 TNIMKSIPAALG

-304 IAKKI
+304 IAKRI

-319 ARKAPILKVLGVAGA
+319 ARKAPILGVLGVAGA
-334 GAAGYGAYANITN
+334 GAAGYGAYAGITN
-347 FSEYLDETF
+347 FSEYLDKTF

-365 VKLLFL
+365 VQLLFL
-371 DQVKAVKLFGND
+371 DQYKAVKLGGND
-383 GEALNQML
+383 GEVLLQML

-416 RRVAKKLFRDKAFIK
+416 RRAAKTLFRDKAFIK
-431 GFSKPT
+431 DFSKPT

-442 QTLRGTRD
+442 KTLYGTRD

-457 ASNIQNFKN
+457 ASNIKNFKD
-466 KINDQIAELKR
+466 KINSQIAELKR
-477 KRLRTV
+477 KRLGTV
-483 PFSRDRLNINKQI
+483 PFSKDKLNINKQI
-496 RLKENILNN
+496 KLKENILKN

-528 NKTTPPKGL
+528 KKTTPPKGL
-537 LAKLG
+537 IAKIWKG
-542 SCCKFIG
+542 CKFIG
-549 KALKKIPWLN
+549 KALKKIPWFN

-564 YEYIRYV
+564 YDYIRYV
-571 RQNPKN
+571 RQQPAKM
-577 IIEGLETGK
+577 IEKWREEFSKPDGK
-586 GGTEFY
+586 Y
-592 KRFPD
+592 ND
-597 LEGTGIKE
+597 LDWSIKY
-605 KILRN
+605 KILNN
-610 MALVYEWWL
+610 MERVSYWWL
-619 TDLKVQ
+619 ADLGFQV
-625 LGILAVNLASTAL
+625 GILAVNFASTFL
-638 GPVGFLTVG
+638 GPVGFLTIG
-647 AVTTLADILFT
+647 AVTTLVDILYT

-677 LTFINPKEIIKY
+677 LTFINPKELINK
-689 KGIAYA
+689 KGLAWA
-695 QKQNIKIDQDVLDEA
+695 KNNNLKIDQDTLNEA
-710 YGDAG
+710 YGDSGAF
-715 VIVIDAET
+715 VVDA
-723 KNIDFKSNKI
+723 KNNNIDFKSSKI
-733 SLSSD
+733 TLSAEDYEVSL
-738 DFSLSW
+738 
-744 WKLSYFA
+744 WKFRFLG
-751 KTQAEKL
+751 AEDKAQEL
-758 ANFSTYAL
+758 ASFSTYAL
-766 VKYLTIDEEM
+766 VRYLS
-776 GFLDY
+776 LDSRY
-781 LDFKHRVISFER
+781 GASRNPIVKLNKSFE
-793 SIDLGE
+793 SGE
-799 YSFTLPGLY
+799 FSFNLPGYY
-808 EDFLYSETQFASADW
+808 EEFLFLRNNFSIETFITGTSH
-823 KFFKISGQDFLKKL
+823 KEYTEKL
-837 MSSFGA
+837 MASFGG
-843 LRFLIVLFEDGKYL
+843 LKFLSILFNNKEYL
-857 NSLFSYPGL
+857 NSLLNPPGL
-866 KLGFTRMAGLTS
+866 DLKILQTKWM
-878 YSVEATSYDYLKIFN
+878 TSYDYLKEFN
-893 VTAQIPIP
+893 VKSEIPVP
-901 KKLKEWLPRA
+901 NKLKEWLPKG
-911 IFAFYCASVFA
+911 IFAFYVLMFL
-922 YGKTRVFTDK
+922 KPL
-932 ESEKDKIFADNEKL
+932 DKIFEDYEKTVL
-946 IYAVAK
+946 TVAK

-960 LIPLLKERAKTDFS
+960 LIPVLKENAKQFVISHRGNDVNLDMS
-974 KDSDGVV
+974 KIKEVDVNSLGKVNEIDKVSVV
-981 TLDFK
+981 T
-986 NIKDTDIAKTGNI
+986 
-999 STVEKTATNVS
+999 TAGY
-1010 AESLAIFEASK
+1010 EMAIFEASEK
-1021 DFIEKVEKASPEEK
+1021 FFEKYDKVEDEKEK
-1035 RKLRRDNIAAHVA
+1035 RKYMREFISAKVSKELRNEFGH
-1048 QKLHETYG
+1048 
-1056 GFSFGYLIPA
+1056 FNPGYLTPA
-1066 LTEHVIMKYNF
+1066 LTQYIISHYTIGNEADIEKAVKEAIEKF
-1077 NDLNTKKDIENAVNK
+1077 KDITDLNKNNFGDVSKKFLNVTQTVNFLNNAYK
-1092 AIEDLKKIFPDNKT
+1092 EGK
-1106 FGEASKTFLSF
+1106 F
-1117 DESKTFFNN
+1117 DEKALKSDL
-1126 NETFKISTENLKLLT
+1126 ESISA
-1141 SYYENIS
+1141 NIS
-1148 NYKNVIPK
+1148 EYVKAPVVSK
-1156 DSSAANISKPN
+1156 DNSAANIGKPN

-1175 QDPGPSSAPSVSPN
+1175 QDPGPGPAPSVSPN

-1200 KVPDNGIWIQGRYG
+1200 KVPDNGIWIQGRSG
-1214 QINVLKNKS
+1214 KINVLKNKS

-1322 KQESL
+1322 RQESL

-1342 VKISGIPSSS
+1342 VKISGVPSSS
-1352 YNTSVSKPESNASEY
+1352 YNANISKPESNPSEY
-1367 EGKLNGNENQKE
+1367 EGNLNGNENKPE
-1379 NKAETVVVKGQEK
+1379 KKTEAVVVKGQEK

>member
-1 MATNTPAPAAP
+1 MATNTPATP

-19 KQVKDVEG
+19 KQVKDVES

-38 QDGSAAFSPAMMNQQ
+38 QDGSASFSPAMMNQQ

-188 QNLGQANQPKIN
+188 QNLGQTNQPKIN

-210 TSPNAMAGYSMANAS
+210 SSPNAMAGYSMANAS
-225 DDSLGLMG
+225 SDSLGLIG
-233 AAAMTFVFLRHFS
+233 AAAMSFVFLRHFS

-255 FSLSNKLAAF
+255 FSQSNKLAAF

-272 NTGKMLDGM
+272 NTGQMLGNLADFM
-281 ANIMKSIPAALG
+281 SKSVR
-293 GFPTFKKWGAE
+293 FPSLKKWVVE
-304 IAKKI
+304 LLKKI
-309 SQSSVIKGII
+309 KNTSFIKGII
-319 ARKAPILKVLGVAGA
+319 KYKNPYLIGLAGA
-334 GAAGYGAYANITN
+334 GIVKYIDGVSS

-371 DQVKAVKLFGND
+371 DQVKAVKLGGND
-383 GEALNQML
+383 GEALLQMF

-402 SEEIGKAIKKGYID
+402 GDEIGKAIRKGYMNRKI
-416 RRVAKKLFRDKAFIK
+416 VKELFKDKAFIK
-431 GFSKPT
+431 DFSKPT
-437 LKKIW
+437 LKKVW
-442 QTLRGTRD
+442 QTLSGSRE
-450 YAAEAFE
+450 YADEAFE
-457 ASNIQNFKN
+457 AKNIEKFKAKLN
-466 KINDQIAELKR
+466 TQIGKLKAM
-477 KRLRTV
+477 KAFET
-483 PFSRDRLNINKQI
+483 NKQN
-496 RLKENILNN
+496 KENLARQIKSKEKFLKN
-505 LDKRL
+505 LDKRINEY
-510 KTSKAFLKK
+510 KNNLKK
-519 FYDDNKLTV
+519 FYDAHEIR
-528 NKTTPPKGL
+528 KTTPPKGL
-537 LAKLG
+537 LEKLG
-542 SCCKFIG
+542 KCCKFIG
-549 KALKKIPWLN
+549 KAFKKIPWLN

-564 YEYIRYV
+564 YDYIRYV

-577 IIEGLETGK
+577 IIDKLRK
-586 GGTEFY
+586 GEFERKY
-592 KRFPD
+592 PD
-597 LEGTGIKE
+597 LAEIGFKE
-605 KILRN
+605 KILKN
-610 MALVYEWWL
+610 MELVYEWWL

-625 LGILAVNLASTAL
+625 LGILTVNFVSTLL
-638 GPVGFLTVG
+638 GPIGFLTVG

-715 VIVIDAET
+715 VIAFDAKT

-766 VKYLTIDEEM
+766 VRYLSIDKGM
-776 GFLDY
+776 GTFDFLD
-781 LDFKHRVISFER
+781 FSHRMISFET

-799 YSFTLPGLY
+799 YSFTLPGFT
-808 EDFLYSETQFASADW
+808 DNFLYSDTEFAHTNW
-823 KFFKISGQDFLKKL
+823 KAFTDSTPDFIKKL

-843 LRFLIVLFEDGKYL
+843 LRFLIVLFEDKKYL

-866 KLGFTRMAGLTS
+866 KLGFTRMDIIQGKMLDRFN
-878 YSVEATSYDYLKIFN
+878 VEATSYDFLKIFN
-893 VTAQIPIP
+893 VKSQIPIP

-922 YGKTRVFTDK
+922 YGKSRVFTDK
-932 ESEKDKIFADNEKL
+932 ESEKDKIFVDNEKL

-986 NIKDTDIAKTGNI
+986 NIKDTDISKTGNI
-999 STVEKTATNVS
+999 STVEKTSANVYS
-1010 AESLAIFEASK
+1010 ESLAIFEASK
-1021 DFIEKVEKASPEEK
+1021 DFIEKVEKSSPEEK
-1035 RKLRRDNIAAHVA
+1035 RKLRRDFIAATIA
-1048 QKLHETYG
+1048 QKLNKTYG
-1056 GFSFGYLIPA
+1056 EKSFGYLIPA
-1066 LTEHVIMKYNF
+1066 LTDHVILNHNI
-1077 NDLNTKKDIENAVNK
+1077 NDLNTKKDIEEAVNK
-1092 AIEDLKKIFPDNKT
+1092 AIEDLKKIFPDKKT
-1106 FGEASKTFLSF
+1106 FSEGSKRFLSLT
-1117 DESKTFFNN
+1117 ETKTFFNDN
-1126 NETFKISTENLKLLT
+1126 SKIFDIKLTTENLKLLT
-1141 SYYENIS
+1141 SYSENIK
-1148 NYKNVIPK
+1148 NYKNVSTGNSVNIDKPSSIP
-1156 DSSAANISKPN
+1156 A
-1167 TTPDSAPY
+1167 
-1175 QDPGPSSAPSVSPN
+1175 SAPSASPN
-1189 ETEMIGAAPEI
+1189 ETEMIGGVDITAMAD
-1200 KVPDNGIWIQGRYG
+1200 KVMFHHPKTGEKIYPF
-1214 QINVLKNKS
+1214 KNEESKKY
-1223 SNGFCARGV
+1223 CAMGA
-1232 KTILN
+1232 KTILRDV
-1237 KMFNVPYFNG
+1237 FGIPYIHG
-1247 HAWQVPNDPRFKEN
+1247 DATDMPDKAKFKEY
-1261 FTEIQKPS
+1261 FAEIQKPAS
-1269 KFQNGDVYV
+1269 FQNGDVYV
-1278 IGTYE
+1278 IKGF
-1283 NNPYGHIAVFL
+1283 PGHGFGHMAVFV
-1294 NGGWYSDFV
+1294 NGTWYSDFK
-1303 QGPLINVY
+1303 QKRINVY
-1311 RHSKKRPLTDA
+1311 GKPDSYIA
-1322 KQESL
+1322 GL
-1327 TKYYRPKKYLNGAPT
+1327 TKFFRPKKYMNGAPA
-1342 VKISGIPSSS
+1342 VKISGVPSSS
-1352 YNTSVSKPESNASEY
+1352 SSTPVSKPESPQASEL
-1367 EGKLNGNENQKE
+1367 EGQLNGNGNQKE
-1379 NKAETVVVKGQEK
+1379 NKAEAVVVKAQEK

>member
-19 KQVKDVEG
+19 KQVKDVES

-188 QNLGQANQPKIN
+188 QNLGQTNQPKIN

-210 TSPNAMAGYSMANAS
+210 SSPNAMAGYSMANAS
-225 DDSLGLMG
+225 SDSLGIMG
-233 AAAMTFVFLRHFS
+233 AAAMSFVFLRHFA

-255 FSLSNKLAAF
+255 FSLSNKLASF

-304 IAKKI
+304 IAKRI
-309 SQSSVIKGII
+309 SQSAVIKGII
-319 ARKAPILKVLGVAGA
+319 ARKSPILKVLGVAGA
-334 GAAGYGAYANITN
+334 GAAGYGAYAGISN

-365 VKLLFL
+365 VQLLFL
-371 DQVKAVKLFGND
+371 DQVKAVKLGGND
-383 GEALNQML
+383 GEALLQMF

-416 RRVAKKLFRDKAFIK
+416 RRVAKSLFRDKAFIK
-431 GFSKPT
+431 DFSKPT

-442 QTLRGTRD
+442 KTLYGTRD
-450 YAAEAFE
+450 YAAEALE
-457 ASNIQNFKN
+457 ASNIKNFKD
-466 KINDQIAELKR
+466 KINSQIAELKR
-477 KRLRTV
+477 KRLGTV
-483 PFSRDRLNINKQI
+483 PFSKDKLNINKQI
-496 RLKENILNN
+496 KLKENILNN
-505 LDKRL
+505 LEKRL

-528 NKTTPPKGL
+528 KKTPPPKGL
-537 LAKLG
+537 IAKIWKG
-542 SCCKFIG
+542 CKFIG
-549 KALKKIPWLN
+549 KALKKIPWFN

-564 YEYIRYV
+564 YDYIRYV
-571 RQNPKN
+571 RQQPAEMIKN
-577 IIEGLETGK
+577 WR
-586 GGTEFY
+586 TEFSKPDGKY
-592 KRFPD
+592 KD
-597 LEGTGIKE
+597 LDWSIKY
-605 KILRN
+605 KILNN
-610 MALVYEWWL
+610 MERVSYWWL
-619 TDLKVQ
+619 ADLGFQV
-625 LGILAVNLASTAL
+625 GILAVNFASTFL
-638 GPVGFLTVG
+638 GPVGFLTIG
-647 AVTTLADILFT
+647 AVTTLVDILYT

-677 LTFINPKEIIKY
+677 LTFINPKELINK
-689 KGIAYA
+689 KGLAWA
-695 QKQNIKIDQDVLDEA
+695 KNNNLKIDQDTLDEA
-710 YGDAG
+710 YGDSGAF
-715 VIVIDAET
+715 VVDA
-723 KNIDFKSNKI
+723 KNNNIDFKSGKITLNAEDYEI
-733 SLSSD
+733 SL
-738 DFSLSW
+738 
-744 WKLSYFA
+744 WKFRFLG
-751 KTQAEKL
+751 AEDKAQEL
-758 ANFSTYAL
+758 ASFSTYAL
-766 VKYLTIDEEM
+766 VRYLSLDSKYGARNPIQKLN
-776 GFLDY
+776 
-781 LDFKHRVISFER
+781 KSFE
-793 SIDLGE
+793 SGE
-799 YSFTLPGLY
+799 FSFNLPGYY
-808 EDFLYSETQFASADW
+808 EEFLFLRNNFSIETFITGTDH
-823 KFFKISGQDFLKKL
+823 KEYTEKL
-837 MSSFGA
+837 MASFGG
-843 LRFLIVLFEDGKYL
+843 LKFLSILFNDKEYL
-857 NSLFSYPGL
+857 NSLLNPPGL
-866 KLGFTRMAGLTS
+866 DLKILQTKWM
-878 YSVEATSYDYLKIFN
+878 TSYDYLKEFN
-893 VTAQIPIP
+893 VTSEIPVP
-901 KKLKEWLPRA
+901 NKLKEWLPKG
-911 IFAFYCASVFA
+911 IFAFYVLMFL
-922 YGKTRVFTDK
+922 KPL
-932 ESEKDKIFADNEKL
+932 DKIFEDYEKTVL
-946 IYAVAK
+946 TVAK

-960 LIPLLKERAKTDFS
+960 LIPGLKESAKQFVISHRGNDVNLDMS
-974 KDSDGVV
+974 KIKEADVNSLGKVNEVDKVSVV
-981 TLDFK
+981 T
-986 NIKDTDIAKTGNI
+986 
-999 STVEKTATNVS
+999 TAGY
-1010 AESLAIFEASK
+1010 EMAIFEASEK
-1021 DFIEKVEKASPEEK
+1021 FFEKYDKVEDEKEK
-1035 RKLRRDNIAAHVA
+1035 RKYMREFISAKVSKELRN
-1048 QKLHETYG
+1048 E
-1056 GFSFGYLIPA
+1056 FGYFNPGYLTPA
-1066 LTEHVIMKYNF
+1066 LTQYI
-1077 NDLNTKKDIENAVNK
+1077 
-1092 AIEDLKKIFPDNKT
+1092 
-1106 FGEASKTFLSF
+1106 
-1117 DESKTFFNN
+1117 
-1126 NETFKISTENLKLLT
+1126 
-1141 SYYENIS
+1141 IS
-1148 NYKNVIPK
+1148 NYTIGNEADIEKAVKEAIEKFKDITNLNKNNFGDVSKKFLNVTQTVNFLNNAYKEDGKFDEKALKSDLESISANISEYVKAPVVSK
-1156 DSSAANISKPN
+1156 DSSAANIGKPN

-1175 QDPGPSSAPSVSPN
+1175 QDPSPGPAPSVSPN

-1200 KVPDNGIWIQGRYG
+1200 KVPDNGIWIQGKRG
-1214 QINVLKNKS
+1214 KINVLENKT

-1322 KQESL
+1322 RQESL

-1352 YNTSVSKPESNASEY
+1352 YNANISKPESSRASEL
-1367 EGKLNGNENQKE
+1367 EEKLNGNQNQKE
-1379 NKAETVVVKGQEK
+1379 KKTEAVVVKGQEK
-1392 KDSQPVN
+1392 KNSQPVN

>member
-19 KQVKDVEG
+19 KQVKDVES

-103 VSTELNNLLDDIRGS
+103 VSKELNNLLDDIRGS

-151 EIKTEDELSGPYLKQ
+151 EVKTEDELSGPYLKQ

-188 QNLGQANQPKIN
+188 QNLGQTNQPKIN

-233 AAAMTFVFLRHFS
+233 AAAMSFVFLRHFA

-304 IAKKI
+304 IAKRI

-319 ARKAPILKVLGVAGA
+319 ARKAPILGVLGVAGA
-334 GAAGYGAYANITN
+334 GAAGYQAYAGITN
-347 FSEYLDETF
+347 FSEYLDKTF

-365 VKLLFL
+365 VQLLFL
-371 DQVKAVKLFGND
+371 DQVKAVKLGGND
-383 GEALNQML
+383 GEALLQMF

-416 RRVAKKLFRDKAFIK
+416 RRVAKSLFRDKAFIK
-431 GFSKPT
+431 DFSKPT

-442 QTLRGTRD
+442 KTLYGTRD

-457 ASNIQNFKN
+457 AGNIKNFKD
-466 KINDQIAELKR
+466 KINSQIAELKR
-477 KRLRTV
+477 KRLGTV

-496 RLKENILNN
+496 KLKENILNN

-528 NKTTPPKGL
+528 KKTTPPKGL
-537 LAKLG
+537 IAKIWKG
-542 SCCKFIG
+542 CKFIG
-549 KALKKIPWLN
+549 KALKNIPWLN

-564 YEYIRYV
+564 YDYIRYV
-571 RQNPKN
+571 RQQPVKM
-577 IIEGLETGK
+577 IEK
-586 GGTEFY
+586 WRTEFSKPDGKY
-592 KRFPD
+592 KD
-597 LEGTGIKE
+597 LDWSIKY
-605 KILRN
+605 KILKN
-610 MALVYEWWL
+610 MERVAYWWL
-619 TDLKVQ
+619 ADLKVQ
-625 LGILAVNLASTAL
+625 LGILIVNFASTFL

-647 AVTTLADILFT
+647 AVTTLVDILYT

-677 LTFINPKEIIKY
+677 LTFINPKELINK
-689 KGIAYA
+689 KGLAWA
-695 QKQNIKIDQDVLDEA
+695 KNNNLKIDQDTLDEA
-710 YGDAG
+710 YGDSGAF
-715 VIVIDAET
+715 VVDA
-723 KNIDFKSNKI
+723 KNNNIDFKSGKITLNAEDYEI
-733 SLSSD
+733 SL
-738 DFSLSW
+738 
-744 WKLSYFA
+744 WKFRFLG
-751 KTQAEKL
+751 AEDKAQEL
-758 ANFSTYAL
+758 ASFSTYAL
-766 VKYLTIDEEM
+766 VRYLSLDSKYGASRNPIQKLN
-776 GFLDY
+776 
-781 LDFKHRVISFER
+781 KSFE
-793 SIDLGE
+793 SGE
-799 YSFTLPGLY
+799 FSFNLPGYY
-808 EDFLYSETQFASADW
+808 EDFL
-823 KFFKISGQDFLKKL
+823 FLRNNFSIKTFLTGTDHKEYTEKL
-837 MSSFGA
+837 MASFGG
-843 LRFLIVLFEDGKYL
+843 LKFLSILFNDKEYL
-857 NSLFSYPGL
+857 NSLLNPPGL
-866 KLGFTRMAGLTS
+866 DLKILQTKWM
-878 YSVEATSYDYLKIFN
+878 TSYDYLKEFN
-893 VTAQIPIP
+893 VKSEIPVP
-901 KKLKEWLPRA
+901 NKLKEWLPKG
-911 IFAFYCASVFA
+911 IFAFYVLM
-922 YGKTRVFTDK
+922 YLTPL
-932 ESEKDKIFADNEKL
+932 DKIFEDYEKTVL
-946 IYAVAK
+946 TVAK

-960 LIPLLKERAKTDFS
+960 LIPVLKENAKQFVISHRGNDVKLDMS
-974 KDSDGVV
+974 KIKEVDANSLGKVNEVDKVSVV
-981 TLDFK
+981 T
-986 NIKDTDIAKTGNI
+986 
-999 STVEKTATNVS
+999 TAGY
-1010 AESLAIFEASK
+1010 EMAIFEASEKFFEKYDKAK
-1021 DFIEKVEKASPEEK
+1021 DEEK
-1035 RKLRRDNIAAHVA
+1035 RKYMKEFISAKVSKELRN
-1048 QKLHETYG
+1048 EFG
-1056 GFSFGYLIPA
+1056 SFNPGYLTPA
-1066 LTEHVIMKYNF
+1066 LTQYIISHYTIGNEADIEKAVKEAIEKF
-1077 NDLNTKKDIENAVNK
+1077 KDITNLNKNNFGDVSKKFLNVTQTVNFLNDAYK
-1092 AIEDLKKIFPDNKT
+1092 GGFNEKTLKSDL
-1106 FGEASKTFLSF
+1106 
-1117 DESKTFFNN
+1117 ESV
-1126 NETFKISTENLKLLT
+1126 S
-1141 SYYENIS
+1141 
-1148 NYKNVIPK
+1148 
-1156 DSSAANISKPN
+1156 ANISEYVKAPANIGKPN

-1200 KVPDNGIWIQGRYG
+1200 KVPDNGIWIQGRNG

-1322 KQESL
+1322 KQESI

-1352 YNTSVSKPESNASEY
+1352 YNANISKPESNASEL
-1367 EGKLNGNENQKE
+1367 EGQLNGNENQKE
-1379 NKAETVVVKGQEK
+1379 NKAETVVVKTQEK

>member
-19 KQVKDVEG
+19 KQVKDVES

-188 QNLGQANQPKIN
+188 QNLGQTNQPKIN

-225 DDSLGLMG
+225 SDSLGIMG
-233 AAAMTFVFLRHFS
+233 AAAMSFVFLRHFA

-255 FSLSNKLAAF
+255 FSLSNKLASF

-304 IAKKI
+304 IAKRI
-309 SQSSVIKGII
+309 SQSAVIKGII
-319 ARKAPILKVLGVAGA
+319 ARKSPILKVLGVAGA
-334 GAAGYGAYANITN
+334 GAAGYGAYAGISN

-365 VKLLFL
+365 VQLLFL
-371 DQVKAVKLFGND
+371 DQVKAVKLGGND
-383 GEALNQML
+383 GEALLQMF

-416 RRVAKKLFRDKAFIK
+416 RRVAKSLFRDKAFIK
-431 GFSKPT
+431 DFSKPT

-442 QTLRGTRD
+442 KTLYGTRD
-450 YAAEAFE
+450 YAAEALE
-457 ASNIQNFKN
+457 ASNIKNFKD
-466 KINDQIAELKR
+466 KINSQIAELKR
-477 KRLRTV
+477 KRLGTV
-483 PFSRDRLNINKQI
+483 PFSKDKLNINKQI
-496 RLKENILNN
+496 KLKENILNN
-505 LDKRL
+505 LEKRL

-528 NKTTPPKGL
+528 KKTPPPKGL
-537 LAKLG
+537 IAKIWKG
-542 SCCKFIG
+542 CKFIG
-549 KALKKIPWLN
+549 KALKKIPWFN

-564 YEYIRYV
+564 YDYIRYV
-571 RQNPKN
+571 RQQPAEMIKN
-577 IIEGLETGK
+577 WR
-586 GGTEFY
+586 TEFSKPDGKY
-592 KRFPD
+592 KD
-597 LEGTGIKE
+597 LDWSIKY
-605 KILRN
+605 KILNN
-610 MALVYEWWL
+610 MERVSYWWL
-619 TDLKVQ
+619 ADLGFQV
-625 LGILAVNLASTAL
+625 GILAVNFASTFL
-638 GPVGFLTVG
+638 GPVGFLTIG
-647 AVTTLADILFT
+647 AVTTLVDILYT

-677 LTFINPKEIIKY
+677 LTFINPKELINK
-689 KGIAYA
+689 KGLAWA
-695 QKQNIKIDQDVLDEA
+695 KNNNLKIDQDTLDEA
-710 YGDAG
+710 YGDSGAF
-715 VIVIDAET
+715 VVDA
-723 KNIDFKSNKI
+723 KNNNIDFKSGKITLNAEDYEI
-733 SLSSD
+733 SL
-738 DFSLSW
+738 
-744 WKLSYFA
+744 WKFRFLG
-751 KTQAEKL
+751 AEDKAQEL
-758 ANFSTYAL
+758 ASFSTYAL
-766 VKYLTIDEEM
+766 VRYLSLDSKYGARNPIQKLN
-776 GFLDY
+776 
-781 LDFKHRVISFER
+781 KSFE
-793 SIDLGE
+793 SGE
-799 YSFTLPGLY
+799 FSFNLPGYY
-808 EDFLYSETQFASADW
+808 EEFLFLRNNFSIETFITGTDH
-823 KFFKISGQDFLKKL
+823 KEYTEKL
-837 MSSFGA
+837 MASFGG
-843 LRFLIVLFEDGKYL
+843 LKFLSILFNDKEYL
-857 NSLFSYPGL
+857 NSLLNPPGL
-866 KLGFTRMAGLTS
+866 DLKILQTKWM
-878 YSVEATSYDYLKIFN
+878 TSYDYLKEFN
-893 VTAQIPIP
+893 VTSEIPVP
-901 KKLKEWLPRA
+901 NKLKEWLPKG
-911 IFAFYCASVFA
+911 IFAFYVLMFL
-922 YGKTRVFTDK
+922 KPL
-932 ESEKDKIFADNEKL
+932 DKIFEDYEKTVL
-946 IYAVAK
+946 TVAK

-960 LIPLLKERAKTDFS
+960 LIPVLKENAKQFVISHRGNDVKLDMS
-974 KDSDGVV
+974 KIKEVDANSLGKVNEVDKVSVV
-981 TLDFK
+981 T
-986 NIKDTDIAKTGNI
+986 
-999 STVEKTATNVS
+999 TAGY
-1010 AESLAIFEASK
+1010 EMAIFEASEKFFEKYDKAK
-1021 DFIEKVEKASPEEK
+1021 DEEK
-1035 RKLRRDNIAAHVA
+1035 RKHMREFISAKVSKELRN
-1048 QKLHETYG
+1048 E
-1056 GFSFGYLIPA
+1056 FGYFNPGYLTPA
-1066 LTEHVIMKYNF
+1066 LTQYI
-1077 NDLNTKKDIENAVNK
+1077 
-1092 AIEDLKKIFPDNKT
+1092 
-1106 FGEASKTFLSF
+1106 
-1117 DESKTFFNN
+1117 
-1126 NETFKISTENLKLLT
+1126 
-1141 SYYENIS
+1141 IS
-1148 NYKNVIPK
+1148 NYTIGNEADIEKAVKEAIEKFKDITNLNKNNFGDASKKFLNVTQTVNFLNDAYKGGFDEKALKSDLESISANISEYVKAPVVSK
-1156 DSSAANISKPN
+1156 DSSAANIGKPN

-1175 QDPGPSSAPSVSPN
+1175 QDPGPGPAPSVSPN

-1200 KVPDNGIWIQGRYG
+1200 KVPDNGIWIQGKHG

-1322 KQESL
+1322 RQESL

-1352 YNTSVSKPESNASEY
+1352 YNANISKPESNASEY

-1379 NKAETVVVKGQEK
+1379 NKAETVVVKGQENK
-1392 KDSQPVN
+1392 NSQPVN

>member
-19 KQVKDVEG
+19 KQVKDVES

-151 EIKTEDELSGPYLKQ
+151 EVKTEDELSGPYLKQ

-210 TSPNAMAGYSMANAS
+210 SSPNAMAGYNLAKAS
-225 DDSLGLMG
+225 SDSLGLIG
-233 AAAMTFVFLRHFS
+233 AAAMSFVFLRHFA
-246 EMAKGIGKK
+246 EIAKGIGKK
-255 FSLSNKLAAF
+255 FSQSNKLAVY

-272 NTGKMLDGM
+272 NTGRWVGDLADFMTKKTSAFLR
-281 ANIMKSIPAALG
+281 
-293 GFPTFKKWGAE
+293 FPSFKKWCAE

-319 ARKAPILKVLGVAGA
+319 ARKAPILGVLGVAGA
-334 GAAGYGAYANITN
+334 GAAGYGAYAGITN
-347 FSEYLDETF
+347 FSEYLAETF

-365 VKLLFL
+365 VQLLFL
-371 DQVKAVKLFGND
+371 DQVKAVKLGGND
-383 GEALNQML
+383 GEALRQMFQ
-391 KVFTLTKGLLF
+391 VFTLTKGLLF
-402 SEEIGKAIKKGYID
+402 GEEIGKAIKKGYID

-431 GFSKPT
+431 GFSKPS
-437 LKKIW
+437 LKNIW
-442 QTLRGTRD
+442 KTLRGTRD
-450 YAAEAFE
+450 YAAEAFG
-457 ASNIQNFKN
+457 ASNIKN
-466 KINDQIAELKR
+466 YKKFLARQILDLKY
-477 KRLRTV
+477 KKWATAIG
-483 PFSRDRLNINKQI
+483 SKEYLNLNKQI
-496 RLKENILNN
+496 KLKENLFKS

-510 KTSKAFLKK
+510 KISKDSVKK
-519 FYDDNKLTV
+519 FYAHELVK
-528 NKTTPPKGL
+528 KTTPPKGL
-537 LAKLG
+537 IAKIWKG
-542 SCCKFIG
+542 CKFIG
-549 KALKKIPWLN
+549 KALKKIPWVN

-571 RQNPKN
+571 RQQPAEMIKN
-577 IIEGLETGK
+577 WR
-586 GGTEFY
+586 TEFSKPDGKY
-592 KRFPD
+592 KD
-597 LEGTGIKE
+597 LDWSIKY
-605 KILRN
+605 KILKN
-610 MALVYEWWL
+610 MERVAHWWL
-619 TDLKVQ
+619 VDLKVQ
-625 LGILAVNLASTAL
+625 LGILIVNFVSTLTL
-638 GPVGFLTVG
+638 GPVGFVTIG
-647 AVTTLADILFT
+647 AVTTLVDILYT

-677 LTFINPKEIIKY
+677 LTFINPKELINK
-689 KGIAYA
+689 KGLAWA
-695 QKQNIKIDQDVLDEA
+695 KSNNLKIDQDTLDEA
-710 YGDAG
+710 YGDSGAF
-715 VIVIDAET
+715 VVDA
-723 KNIDFKSNKI
+723 KNNNIDFKSGKITLNAEDYEI
-733 SLSSD
+733 SL
-738 DFSLSW
+738 
-744 WKLSYFA
+744 WKFRFLG
-751 KTQAEKL
+751 AEDKAQEL
-758 ANFSTYAL
+758 ASFSTYAL
-766 VKYLTIDEEM
+766 VRYLSLDSKYGARNPIQKLN
-776 GFLDY
+776 
-781 LDFKHRVISFER
+781 KSFE
-793 SIDLGE
+793 SGE
-799 YSFTLPGLY
+799 FSFNLPGYY
-808 EDFLYSETQFASADW
+808 EDFLFLRNNFSIETFITGTDH
-823 KFFKISGQDFLKKL
+823 KEYTEKL
-837 MSSFGA
+837 MASFGG
-843 LRFLIVLFEDGKYL
+843 LKFLSILFIDKEYL
-857 NSLFSYPGL
+857 NSLLNPPGL
-866 KLGFTRMAGLTS
+866 DLKILQTKWM
-878 YSVEATSYDYLKIFN
+878 TSYDYLKEFN
-893 VTAQIPIP
+893 VKSEIPVP
-901 KKLKEWLPRA
+901 NKLKEWLPKA
-911 IFAFYCASVFA
+911 IFAFYVLMFL
-922 YGKTRVFTDK
+922 KPL
-932 ESEKDKIFADNEKL
+932 DKIFEDYEKTVL
-946 IYAVAK
+946 TVAK

-960 LIPLLKERAKTDFS
+960 LIPVLKENAKQFVISHRGNDVNLDMS
-974 KDSDGVV
+974 KIKEVDVNSLGKVNEVDKVSVV
-981 TLDFK
+981 T
-986 NIKDTDIAKTGNI
+986 
-999 STVEKTATNVS
+999 TAGY
-1010 AESLAIFEASK
+1010 EMAIFEASEKFFEKYDKVK
-1021 DFIEKVEKASPEEK
+1021 DPGEK
-1035 RKLRRDNIAAHVA
+1035 RKYMREFISAKVSKELRNEFGH
-1048 QKLHETYG
+1048 
-1056 GFSFGYLIPA
+1056 FNPGYLTPA
-1066 LTEHVIMKYNF
+1066 LTQYIISNYTIGNEA
-1077 NDLNTKKDIENAVNK
+1077 DIEKAVKK
-1092 AIEDLKKIFPDNKT
+1092 AIEKFKDITGLNKNNFGDVSKKFLNVTQTVNFLNDAYKGGLFNEKSLKSDL
-1106 FGEASKTFLSF
+1106 
-1117 DESKTFFNN
+1117 ES
-1126 NETFKISTENLKLLT
+1126 IS
-1141 SYYENIS
+1141 
-1148 NYKNVIPK
+1148 
-1156 DSSAANISKPN
+1156 ANISEYVKAPANIGKPN

-1189 ETEMIGAAPEI
+1189 ETEMIGGAPEI
-1200 KVPDNGIWIQGRYG
+1200 KAPDNGIWIQGKHG

-1327 TKYYRPKKYLNGAPT
+1327 TKYYRPKKYLNGAPA
-1342 VKISGIPSSS
+1342 VKISGVPSSS
-1352 YNTSVSKPESNASEY
+1352 YNANISKPESNASEV
-1367 EGKLNGNENQKE
+1367 EGQLNGNQNQPEKKTE
-1379 NKAETVVVKGQEK
+1379 AVVVKAQENK
-1392 KDSQPVN
+1392 NSQPVN

>member
-19 KQVKDVEG
+19 KQVKDVES

-38 QDGSAAFSPAMMNQQ
+38 QDGSSAFSPAMMNQQ

-103 VSTELNNLLDDIRGS
+103 VSKELNNLLDDIRGS

-151 EIKTEDELSGPYLKQ
+151 EVKTEDELSGPYLKQ

-225 DDSLGLMG
+225 SDSLGLIG
-233 AAAMTFVFLRHFS
+233 AAAMSFVFLRHFA

-255 FSLSNKLAAF
+255 FSQSNKLAAY

-272 NTGKMLDGM
+272 NTGQMLGNLADFM
-281 ANIMKSIPAALG
+281 SKSVR
-293 GFPTFKKWGAE
+293 FPSMKKWVVE
-304 IAKKI
+304 LLKKI
-309 SQSSVIKGII
+309 KNTSFIKGII
-319 ARKAPILKVLGVAGA
+319 KYKNPYLIGLAGA
-334 GAAGYGAYANITN
+334 GIVKYIDGVSS

-371 DQVKAVKLFGND
+371 DQVKAVKLGGND
-383 GEALNQML
+383 GEALLQMF

-402 SEEIGKAIKKGYID
+402 GDEIGKAIRKGYMNRKI
-416 RRVAKKLFRDKAFIK
+416 VKELFKDKAFIK
-431 GFSKPT
+431 DFSKPT
-437 LKKIW
+437 LKKVW
-442 QTLRGTRD
+442 QTLSGTRE
-450 YAAEAFE
+450 YADEAFE
-457 ASNIQNFKN
+457 TKNIEKFKAKLN
-466 KINDQIAELKR
+466 AQIGKLKAM
-477 KRLRTV
+477 KAFET
-483 PFSRDRLNINKQI
+483 NKQN
-496 RLKENILNN
+496 KENLARQIKSKEKFLKN
-505 LDKRL
+505 LDKRINEY
-510 KTSKAFLKK
+510 KNNLKK
-519 FYDDNKLTV
+519 FYDAHEIR
-528 NKTTPPKGL
+528 KTIPPKGL
-537 LAKLG
+537 LEKLG
-542 SCCKFIG
+542 RCCKFIG
-549 KALKKIPWLN
+549 KAFKKIPWLN

-571 RQNPKN
+571 RQNPKKQIDYWN
-577 IIEGLETGK
+577 DNFDTK
-586 GGTEFY
+586 Y
-592 KRFPD
+592 PD
-597 LEGTGIKE
+597 LAGMGFKE
-605 KILRN
+605 KILKN

-625 LGILAVNLASTAL
+625 LGILTVNFVSTLL

-647 AVTTLADILFT
+647 AVTTLVDILFT
-658 KFRDWK
+658 KFRDWR

-733 SLSSD
+733 SLSPD

-766 VKYLTIDEEM
+766 VRYLSIDKGM
-776 GFLDY
+776 GTFDFLD
-781 LDFKHRVISFER
+781 FSHRMISFET

-799 YSFTLPGLY
+799 YSFTLPGFT
-808 EDFLYSETQFASADW
+808 DNFLYSDTEFAHNNW
-823 KFFKISGQDFLKKL
+823 KAFTDSTSDFIKKL

-843 LRFLIVLFEDGKYL
+843 LRFLIVLFEDKKYL

-866 KLGFTRMAGLTS
+866 KLGFTRMDIIQGKMLDRFN
-878 YSVEATSYDYLKIFN
+878 VDATSYDYLKIFN
-893 VTAQIPIP
+893 IQAQIPIP

-911 IFAFYCASVFA
+911 IFAFYSASVFA
-922 YGKTRVFTDK
+922 YGKARVFTDK
-932 ESEKDKIFADNEKL
+932 ESEKDKVFVDNEKL

-986 NIKDTDIAKTGNI
+986 NIKDADITKTGNI
-999 STVEKTATNVS
+999 STVEKTSANVYS
-1010 AESLAIFEASK
+1010 ESLAVFEASK

-1048 QKLHETYG
+1048 QKLHETYKNRS
-1056 GFSFGYLIPA
+1056 SFGYLIPA
-1066 LTEHVIMKYNF
+1066 LTDHVILKYNF

-1092 AIEDLKKIFPDNKT
+1092 AIEDLKKIFPNEEALNKAGKT
-1106 FGEASKTFLSF
+1106 FFSFAEA
-1117 DESKTFFNN
+1117 KTFFNN
-1126 NETFKISTENLKLLT
+1126 YKETFKVNIENLKLLT
-1141 SYYENIS
+1141 SYSENIS

-1156 DSSAANISKPN
+1156 DSSAANIGKPN
-1167 TTPDSAPY
+1167 TTPDSTPY

-1189 ETEMIGAAPEI
+1189 ETELIGGAPEI
-1200 KVPDNGIWIQGRYG
+1200 KAPDNGIWIQGRYG

-1342 VKISGIPSSS
+1342 VKISGVPSSS

-1367 EGKLNGNENQKE
+1367 EGKLNGNENQPE
-1379 NKAETVVVKGQEK
+1379 NKAETVVVKAQEN

>member
-19 KQVKDVEG
+19 KQVKDVES

-129 TRLNHIREEKLENLL
+129 TRLNHIKEEKLENLL

-210 TSPNAMAGYSMANAS
+210 SSPNAMAGYSMANAS
-225 DDSLGLMG
+225 SDSLGLIG
-233 AAAMTFVFLRHFS
+233 VAAMSFVFIRHFA

-304 IAKKI
+304 IAKRI

-319 ARKAPILKVLGVAGA
+319 ARKAPILGVLGVAGA
-334 GAAGYGAYANITN
+334 GAAGYGVYAGVSS
-347 FSEYLDETF
+347 FSEYLDKTF

-365 VKLLFL
+365 VQLLFL
-371 DQVKAVKLFGND
+371 DQVKAVKLGGND
-383 GEALNQML
+383 GEALLQMF

-416 RRVAKKLFRDKAFIK
+416 RRVAKSLFRDKAFIK
-431 GFSKPT
+431 DFSKPT

-442 QTLRGTRD
+442 KTLYGTRD

-457 ASNIQNFKN
+457 ASNIRNFKD
-466 KINDQIAELKR
+466 KINSQIAELKR
-477 KRLRTV
+477 KRLGTV
-483 PFSRDRLNINKQI
+483 PFSQDRLNINKQI
-496 RLKENILNN
+496 KLKENILNN
-505 LDKRL
+505 LEKRL

-528 NKTTPPKGL
+528 KKTTPPKGL
-537 LAKLG
+537 IAKIWKG
-542 SCCKFIG
+542 CKFIG
-549 KALKKIPWLN
+549 KALKNIPWLN

-564 YEYIRYV
+564 YDYIRYV
-571 RQNPKN
+571 RQQPAKM
-577 IIEGLETGK
+577 IEYWREQFSKSDGK
-586 GGTEFY
+586 Y
-592 KRFPD
+592 ND
-597 LEGTGIKE
+597 LDWSIKY
-605 KILRN
+605 KILKN
-610 MALVYEWWL
+610 MERVAYWWL
-619 TDLKVQ
+619 ADLKVQ
-625 LGILAVNLASTAL
+625 LGILIVNFASTFL
-638 GPVGFLTVG
+638 GPVGFLTIG
-647 AVTTLADILFT
+647 AVTTLVDILYT

-677 LTFINPKEIIKY
+677 LTFINPKELINK
-689 KGIAYA
+689 KGLAWA
-695 QKQNIKIDQDVLDEA
+695 KNNNLQIDQDTLDEA
-710 YGDAG
+710 YGDSGAF
-715 VIVIDAET
+715 VVDA
-723 KNIDFKSNKI
+723 KNNNIDFKSGKITLNAEDYEI
-733 SLSSD
+733 SL
-738 DFSLSW
+738 
-744 WKLSYFA
+744 WKFRFLG
-751 KTQAEKL
+751 AEDKAQQL
-758 ANFSTYAL
+758 ASFSTYAL
-766 VKYLTIDEEM
+766 VRYLSLDSKYGTSRNPIQKLN
-776 GFLDY
+776 
-781 LDFKHRVISFER
+781 KSFE
-793 SIDLGE
+793 SGE
-799 YSFTLPGLY
+799 FSFNLPGYY
-808 EDFLYSETQFASADW
+808 EDFLFLRNNFSIETFITGTDH
-823 KFFKISGQDFLKKL
+823 KEYTEKL
-837 MSSFGA
+837 MASFGG
-843 LRFLIVLFEDGKYL
+843 LKFLSILFIDKEYL
-857 NSLFSYPGL
+857 NSLLNPPGL
-866 KLGFTRMAGLTS
+866 DLKILQTKWM
-878 YSVEATSYDYLKIFN
+878 TSYDYLKEFN
-893 VTAQIPIP
+893 VKSEIPVP
-901 KKLKEWLPRA
+901 NKLKEWLPKA
-911 IFAFYCASVFA
+911 IFAFYVLMFL
-922 YGKTRVFTDK
+922 KPL
-932 ESEKDKIFADNEKL
+932 DKIFEDYEKTVL
-946 IYAVAK
+946 TVAK

-960 LIPLLKERAKTDFS
+960 IIPGLKESAKQFVISHRGNDVKLDMS
-974 KDSDGVV
+974 KIKEVDANSLGKVNEVDKVSVV
-981 TLDFK
+981 T
-986 NIKDTDIAKTGNI
+986 
-999 STVEKTATNVS
+999 TAGY
-1010 AESLAIFEASK
+1010 EMAIFEASEK
-1021 DFIEKVEKASPEEK
+1021 FFEKYDKVEDEKEKRKYMREFISAKVSKELRNEFGHFNPGYLTPALTQYIISNYTIGNDADVEKAVKE
-1035 RKLRRDNIAAHVA
+1035 
-1048 QKLHETYG
+1048 
-1056 GFSFGYLIPA
+1056 
-1066 LTEHVIMKYNF
+1066 
-1077 NDLNTKKDIENAVNK
+1077 
-1092 AIEDLKKIFPDNKT
+1092 AIEKFKKITGLNKNN
-1106 FGEASKTFLSF
+1106 FGDVSKKFLNVTQTVNFLNDAYKEGKFNEKALKS
-1117 DESKTFFNN
+1117 DLES
-1126 NETFKISTENLKLLT
+1126 IS
-1141 SYYENIS
+1141 
-1148 NYKNVIPK
+1148 
-1156 DSSAANISKPN
+1156 ANISEYVKAPANIGKPN

-1189 ETEMIGAAPEI
+1189 ETEMIGGAPEI
-1200 KVPDNGIWIQGRYG
+1200 KAPANGIWIQGKRG
-1214 QINVLKNKS
+1214 KINVLENKT

-1247 HAWQVPNDPRFKEN
+1247 DAWEVPNDPRFKEN

-1342 VKISGIPSSS
+1342 VKISGVPSSS
-1352 YNTSVSKPESNASEY
+1352 YNANISKPESNASEVG
-1367 EGKLNGNENQKE
+1367 ETLSGKGNQKE
-1379 NKAETVVVKGQEK
+1379 NKAETVVVKAQEN

>member
-19 KQVKDVEG
+19 KQVKDVES

-38 QDGSAAFSPAMMNQQ
+38 QDGSSAFSPAMMNQQ

-103 VSTELNNLLDDIRGS
+103 VSKELNNLLDDIRGS

-151 EIKTEDELSGPYLKQ
+151 EVKTEDELSGPYLKQ
-166 IAGSIARINAT
+166 IASSIARINAT

-225 DDSLGLMG
+225 SDSLGLIG
-233 AAAMTFVFLRHFS
+233 AAAMSFVFLRHFA

-255 FSLSNKLAAF
+255 FSQSNKLAAF

-272 NTGKMLDGM
+272 NTGRWVGDLADFMS
-281 ANIMKSIPAALG
+281 KSVK
-293 GFPTFKKWGAE
+293 FPSMKKWVIE
-304 IAKKI
+304 LAKKI
-309 SQSSVIKGII
+309 GKIFAKGSP
-319 ARKAPILKVLGVAGA
+319 RGRGPLLGILGTAGVFA
-334 GAAGYGAYANITN
+334 GAAYGTTSA
-347 FSEYLDETF
+347 FEYFGDVF
-356 DPEKSKSPL
+356 DPKKSNSPLTQLFFLDKIRL
-365 VKLLFL
+365 VKLG
-371 DQVKAVKLFGND
+371 GND
-383 GEALNQML
+383 GEALRQMFQ
-391 KVFTLTKGLLF
+391 VFSLTKGLLF
-402 SEEIGKAIKKGYID
+402 GEEIGKAIKKGYID
-416 RRVAKKLFRDKAFIK
+416 RRVFERLMKNPKYATSFKFDRFTVK
-431 GFSKPT
+431 GIWDFLRGKTDRFGYLDYASEK
-437 LKKIW
+437 LKKRILKDLEK
-442 QTLRGTRD
+442 LRKAPIIAGNGRFD
-450 YAAEAFE
+450 YLRAYFE
-457 ASNIQNFKN
+457 
-466 KINDQIAELKR
+466 R
-477 KRLRTV
+477 KHE
-483 PFSRDRLNINKQI
+483 I
-496 RLKENILNN
+496 KENQ
-505 LDKRL
+505 KRL
-510 KTSKAFLKK
+510 KDIREAQKRIDAGRKKAEERVKNLYKK
-519 FYDDNKLTV
+519 HNIIG
-528 NKTTPPKGL
+528 KTTPPKGL
-537 LAKLG
+537 IAKIWK
-542 SCCKFIG
+542 CCKFIG

-564 YEYIRYV
+564 YDYIRYV
-571 RQNPKN
+571 RQQPVKM
-577 IIEGLETGK
+577 IEK
-586 GGTEFY
+586 WRTEFSKPDGKY
-592 KRFPD
+592 KD
-597 LEGTGIKE
+597 LDWSIKY
-605 KILRN
+605 KILKN
-610 MALVYEWWL
+610 MERVNWWWQF
-619 TDLKVQ
+619 DLGWQV
-625 LGILAVNLASTAL
+625 GIFSANVASTVFGPL
-638 GPVGFLTVG
+638 GMLTVG
-647 AVTTLADILFT
+647 AVTTLVDILYT

-677 LTFINPKEIIKY
+677 LTFINPKELINK
-689 KGIAYA
+689 KGLAWA
-695 QKQNIKIDQDVLDEA
+695 KNNNLKIDQDTLDEA
-710 YGDAG
+710 YGESGAFVVDA
-715 VIVIDAET
+715 
-723 KNIDFKSNKI
+723 KNNNIDFKSGKI
-733 SLSSD
+733 TLNAED
-738 DFSLSW
+738 YEISW
-744 WKLSYFA
+744 WKFRFLG
-751 KTQAEKL
+751 AEDKAQEL
-758 ANFSTYAL
+758 ASFSTYAL
-766 VKYLTIDEEM
+766 VRYL
-776 GFLDY
+776 GLDSSY
-781 LDFKHRVISFER
+781 ETSFFKRFGNFILKLNKSFE
-793 SIDLGE
+793 SGE
-799 YSFTLPGLY
+799 FSFHLPGY
-808 EDFLYSETQFASADW
+808 TEDFLFLQNNFSIETFITGTSH
-823 KFFKISGQDFLKKL
+823 KEYTEKL
-837 MSSFGA
+837 MASFGG
-843 LRFLIVLFEDGKYL
+843 LKFLSILFNNKEYL
-857 NSLFSYPGL
+857 NSLLNPPGL
-866 KLGFTRMAGLTS
+866 DLKIFTTKWMR
-878 YSVEATSYDYLKIFN
+878 SYDYLKEFN
-893 VTAQIPIP
+893 VKSEIPIP
-901 KKLKEWLPRA
+901 NKLKEWLPKA
-911 IFAFYCASVFA
+911 IFAFYVLM
-922 YGKTRVFTDK
+922 YLTPL
-932 ESEKDKIFADNEKL
+932 DKIFDDYEKTVL
-946 IYAVAK
+946 TVAK

-960 LIPLLKERAKTDFS
+960 LIPILKENAKQFVISHRGNDVNLDMS
-974 KDSDGVV
+974 KIKEADVNSLGKVNEVDKVSVV
-981 TLDFK
+981 T
-986 NIKDTDIAKTGNI
+986 
-999 STVEKTATNVS
+999 TAGY
-1010 AESLAIFEASK
+1010 EMAIFEASEK
-1021 DFIEKVEKASPEEK
+1021 FFEKYDKVEDEKEKRKYMREFISAKVSKELRNEFGHFNPGYLTPALTQYIISNYTIRNDADVEKAVKE
-1035 RKLRRDNIAAHVA
+1035 
-1048 QKLHETYG
+1048 
-1056 GFSFGYLIPA
+1056 
-1066 LTEHVIMKYNF
+1066 
-1077 NDLNTKKDIENAVNK
+1077 
-1092 AIEDLKKIFPDNKT
+1092 AIEKFKKITGLNKNN
-1106 FGEASKTFLSF
+1106 FGDASKKFLNVTQTVNFLNDAYKEDGKF
-1117 DESKTFFNN
+1117 DEKALKSDL
-1126 NETFKISTENLKLLT
+1126 ESISA
-1141 SYYENIS
+1141 NIS
-1148 NYKNVIPK
+1148 EYVKAPIVSK
-1156 DSSAANISKPN
+1156 DNSAANIGKPN

-1175 QDPGPSSAPSVSPN
+1175 QDPGLSSAPSVSPN

-1342 VKISGIPSSS
+1342 VKISGVPSSS
-1352 YNTSVSKPESNASEY
+1352 YNASVSKPESNASEY
-1367 EGKLNGNENQKE
+1367 EGKLNGNENQPE

>member
-19 KQVKDVEG
+19 KQVKDVES

-103 VSTELNNLLDDIRGS
+103 VSKELNNLLDDIRGS

-151 EIKTEDELSGPYLKQ
+151 EVKTEDELSGPYLKQ

-188 QNLGQANQPKIN
+188 QNLGQTNQPKIN

-225 DDSLGLMG
+225 SDSLGLIG
-233 AAAMTFVFLRHFS
+233 AAAMSFVFLRHFS

-255 FSLSNKLAAF
+255 FSQSNKLAAF

-272 NTGKMLDGM
+272 NTGQVLGNLADFMS
-281 ANIMKSIPAALG
+281 KSVR
-293 GFPTFKKWGAE
+293 FPSLKKWVVE
-304 IAKKI
+304 LLKKI
-309 SQSSVIKGII
+309 KNTSFIKGII
-319 ARKAPILKVLGVAGA
+319 KYKNPYLIGLAGA
-334 GAAGYGAYANITN
+334 GIVKYIDGVSS
-347 FSEYLDETF
+347 FSEYLDKTF

-371 DQVKAVKLFGND
+371 DQVKAVKLGGND
-383 GEALNQML
+383 GEALLQMF

-402 SEEIGKAIKKGYID
+402 GDEIGKAIRKGYMNRKI
-416 RRVAKKLFRDKAFIK
+416 VKELFKDKAFIK
-431 GFSKPT
+431 DFSKPT
-437 LKKIW
+437 LKKVW
-442 QTLRGTRD
+442 QTLSGTRE
-450 YAAEAFE
+450 YADEAFKTK
-457 ASNIQNFKN
+457 NIEKFKAKLN
-466 KINDQIAELKR
+466 AQIGRLKAM
-477 KRLRTV
+477 KAFET
-483 PFSRDRLNINKQI
+483 NKQN
-496 RLKENILNN
+496 KENLARQIKSKEKFLKN
-505 LDKRL
+505 LDKRINEY
-510 KTSKAFLKK
+510 KNNLKK
-519 FYDDNKLTV
+519 FYDAHEIR
-528 NKTTPPKGL
+528 KTIPPKGL
-537 LAKLG
+537 LEKLG
-542 SCCKFIG
+542 RCCKFIG
-549 KALKKIPWLN
+549 KAFKKIPWLN

-571 RQNPKN
+571 RQNPKKQIDYWN
-577 IIEGLETGK
+577 DNFDTK
-586 GGTEFY
+586 Y
-592 KRFPD
+592 PD
-597 LEGTGIKE
+597 LAGMGFKE
-605 KILRN
+605 KILKN

-625 LGILAVNLASTAL
+625 LGILTVNFVSTLL

-647 AVTTLADILFT
+647 AVTTLVDILFT
-658 KFRDWK
+658 KFRDWR

-733 SLSSD
+733 SLSPD

-766 VKYLTIDEEM
+766 VRYLSIDKGM
-776 GFLDY
+776 GTFDFLD
-781 LDFKHRVISFER
+781 FSHRMISFET

-799 YSFTLPGLY
+799 YSFTLPGFT
-808 EDFLYSETQFASADW
+808 DNFLYSDTEFAHNNW
-823 KFFKISGQDFLKKL
+823 KAFTDSTSDFIKKL

-843 LRFLIVLFEDGKYL
+843 LRFLIVLFEDKKYL

-866 KLGFTRMAGLTS
+866 KLGFTRMDIIQGKMLDRFN
-878 YSVEATSYDYLKIFN
+878 VEATSYDFLKIFN
-893 VTAQIPIP
+893 VKSQIPIP

-911 IFAFYCASVFA
+911 IFAFYSASVFA
-922 YGKTRVFTDK
+922 YGKARVFTDK
-932 ESEKDKIFADNEKL
+932 ESEKDKVFVDNEKL

-986 NIKDTDIAKTGNI
+986 NIKDADITKTGNI
-999 STVEKTATNVS
+999 STVEKTSTNVS

-1035 RKLRRDNIAAHVA
+1035 RKLRRENIAAHVA

-1066 LTEHVIMKYNF
+1066 LTDHVILKYNF
-1077 NDLNTKKDIENAVNK
+1077 NDLNTKKDIEDAVNK
-1092 AIEDLKKIFPDNKT
+1092 AIEDLKKIFPDNKK
-1106 FGEASKTFLSF
+1106 FGEASKRFLSLT
-1117 DESKTFFNN
+1117 ETKTFFNDN
-1126 NETFKISTENLKLLT
+1126 SKIFDIKLTTENLKLLT
-1141 SYYENIS
+1141 SYSENIS

-1156 DSSAANISKPN
+1156 DSSAANIGKPN
-1167 TTPDSAPY
+1167 TTPDSTPY

-1189 ETEMIGAAPEI
+1189 ETEMIGGAPEI
-1200 KVPDNGIWIQGRYG
+1200 KAPGAVIIEVDNGKKV
-1214 QINVLKNKS
+1214 NVLENEDSYK
-1223 SNGFCARGV
+1223 FCARGA
-1232 KTILN
+1232 KTILRDV
-1237 KMFNVPYFNG
+1237 FGFPYF
-1247 HAWQVPNDPRFKEN
+1247 AAPSAATVPSDVKFKEY
-1261 FTEIQKPS
+1261 FAEIQKPAS
-1269 KFQNGDVYV
+1269 FQNGDVYV
-1278 IGTYE
+1278 IGAF
-1283 NNPYGHIAVFL
+1283 PGHRNGHMAVFM
-1294 NGGWYSDFV
+1294 NGTWYSDFK
-1303 QGPLINVY
+1303 QKRINVY
-1311 RHSKKRPLTDA
+1311 SSRSDSYI
-1322 KQESL
+1322 EGI

-1342 VKISGIPSSS
+1342 VKISGVPSSS
-1352 YNTSVSKPESNASEY
+1352 YNANISKPESSRASEL
-1367 EGKLNGNENQKE
+1367 EGKLNGNENQPK
-1379 NKAETVVVKGQEK
+1379 NKAETVVVKAQEK